1 MIKSMKKKQHHHIVK
16 KLLLTILCCCL
27 ACGTVASAETPY
39 KTYTVDGYGYVLETQ
54 SAYNPLS
61 AITKVGETSFV
72 TPVDMAISKEG
83 NLYIADSGAH
93 VILVS
98 NLEGEQVA
106 VIGEGILQTPTGVY
120 VTEDGTVYVADKDA
134 KKVFVFD
141 KAGNVV
147 AEYGKPDSPIYGN
160 NMDFKP
166 IKVVANK
173 TGTMYII
180 CEGNMNGIVQL
191 SPVEGGSFLGYFGTN
206 YTSLSPFQMLQ
217 RLILTDAQRAQML
230 SNIPSTPTNLHI
242 DESGLI
248 YTVTQ
253 GDKDMSLKKLN
264 IAGKNL
270 LDSDPYYADLPAAV
284 TTGNYNNIFVADSD
298 GYIYEYNEEG
308 ELLFMFGGRD
318 DGRQRI
324 GLCNK
329 VEAIAVDSADR
340 IYLLDSDKKQ
350 IHIFEPTEF
359 TNLLHESLYLF
370 SKGQY
375 TASKEPLSKVL
386 QMNSMF
392 DYANQA
398 MGRAYLQEENYTEAL
413 KYFKLAKNFDGYSDA
428 YWEVRN
434 IWIRNYL
441 FPVLAIIVILAA
453 AIHMYRNWKRKKQ
466 AGSMEQAGRKESV
479 LAAQLKYSLYFMR
492 HPLDGC
498 YGVKREGKA
507 SYLCAN
513 ILLAA
518 FILLSIIEKYFSG
531 FLVKTVREGR
541 YDLVTDIGSVLI
553 IFIGLTLCNYLV
565 VTINEGEAFFKELYC
580 AYAYCLTPFIVM
592 KPFVVI
598 ISNVLTYNEVFLITF
613 ANIIMWVWVVVLVL
627 LTIKEINNF
636 TVGETA
642 KAIALTA
649 FTVLIMALLI
659 SIIYV
664 LFKQVIDF
672 VITVVREVV
681 YRIGN

>member
-1 MIKSMKKKQHHHIVK
+1 MKKLRRIFAM
-16 KLLLTILCCCL
+16 LLCL
-27 ACGTVASAETPY
+27 VMMAGMTVSAETPY
-39 KTYTVDGYGYVLETQ
+39 KTYTIDGYGYVLETQ
-54 SAYNPLS
+54 SAYNPLA
-61 AITKVGETSFV
+61 AITKVGETAFV
-72 TPVDMAISKEG
+72 SPMDMAIGKEG
-83 NLYIADSGAH
+83 NLYIADAGAH
-93 VILVS
+93 VILICS
-98 NLEGEQVA
+98 REGEQVGS
-106 VIGEGILQTPTGVY
+106 IGEGILQTPTGVY

-141 KAGNVV
+141 AQGNVT

-160 NMDFKP
+160 SMDFKP
-166 IKVVANK
+166 TKVVANK

-191 SPVEGGSFLGYFGTN
+191 SPVESGSFLGYFGTN
-206 YTSLSPFQMLQ
+206 YTSLSPFQMIQ
-217 RLILTDAQRAQML
+217 RVILTDAQRAQML

-242 DESGLI
+242 DDTGLI

-253 GDKDMSLKKLN
+253 GDKDTSLKKLN

-284 TTGNYNNIFVADSD
+284 TTGNYNNILVADSD
-298 GYIYEYNEEG
+298 GYIYEYNEDG

-318 DGRQRI
+318 DGRQRV

-329 VEAIAVDSADR
+329 VEAIAVDEDDR

-375 TASKEPLSKVL
+375 TQSKEPLSKVL

-398 MGRAYLQEENYTEAL
+398 MGHAYLQEENYEQAL
-413 KYFKLAKNFDGYSDA
+413 KYFRLAKSFEGYSDA
-428 YWEVRN
+428 FWEVRN

-441 FPVLAIIVILAA
+441 VAAVLAIAAVIVLIRGGKSL
-453 AIHMYRNWKRKKQ
+453 YRKKYANRPTTQ
-466 AGSMEQAGRKESV
+466 TGEHILLG
-479 LAAQLKYSLYFMR
+479 QLRYSLYFMR
-492 HPLDGC
+492 HPMDGC
-498 YGVKREGKA
+498 YGVKKEGKN
-507 SYLCAN
+507 SWWCAN
-513 ILLAA
+513 ILLGT
-518 FILLSIIEKYFSG
+518 FILISILEKYCSG

-541 YDLVTDIGSVLI
+541 YDLITDIGKVLV
-553 IFIGLTLCNYLV
+553 IFIGLTACNYLV
-565 VTINEGEAFFKELYC
+565 VTINEGEGFFKDLYC
-580 AYAYCLTPFIVM
+580 AYAYCLTPYIVI
-592 KPFVVI
+592 KPFVI
-598 ISNVLTYNEVFLITF
+598 LLSNVLTYNEVFLITF
-613 ANIIMWVWVVVLVL
+613 ANIIVWTWVVILIL
-627 LTIKEINNF
+627 LTLKEINNF

-642 KAIALTA
+642 KALAITA
-649 FTVLIMALLI
+649 FTVLILTLLVC
-659 SIIYV
+659 IIYV
-664 LFKQVIDF
+664 LFSQVIDF

>member
-1 MIKSMKKKQHHHIVK
+1 MKKLRRIFAM
-16 KLLLTILCCCL
+16 LLCL
-27 ACGTVASAETPY
+27 VMMAGMTASAETPY

-54 SAYNPLS
+54 SAYNPLA
-61 AITKVGETSFV
+61 AITKVGETAFV
-72 TPVDMAISKEG
+72 SPMDMAIGKDG
-83 NLYIADSGAH
+83 NLYIADAGAH
-93 VILVS
+93 VILICS
-98 NLEGEQVA
+98 RDGEQVGS
-106 VIGEGILQTPTGVY
+106 IGEGILQTPTGVY

-141 KAGNVV
+141 AQGNVT

-160 NMDFKP
+160 SMDFKP
-166 IKVVANK
+166 TKVVANK

-180 CEGNMNGIVQL
+180 CEGKMNGIVQL

-206 YTSLSPFQMLQ
+206 YTSLSPFQMIQ
-217 RLILTDAQRAQML
+217 RVILTDAQRAQML

-242 DESGLI
+242 DDTGLI

-253 GDKDMSLKKLN
+253 GDKETSLKKLN

-284 TTGNYNNIFVADSD
+284 TTGNYNNILVADSD
-298 GYIYEYNEEG
+298 GYIYEYNEDG

-318 DGRQRI
+318 DGRQRV

-329 VEAIAVDSADR
+329 VEAIAVDEDDR

-375 TASKEPLSKVL
+375 TQSKEPLSKVL

-398 MGRAYLQEENYTEAL
+398 MGHAYLQEENYEQAL
-413 KYFKLAKNFDGYSDA
+413 KYFRLAKSFEGYSDA
-428 YWEVRN
+428 FWEVRN

-441 FPVLAIIVILAA
+441 VAAVLAIAAVIVLIRGGKSL
-453 AIHMYRNWKRKKQ
+453 YRKKYANRPTTQ
-466 AGSMEQAGRKESV
+466 TGEHILLG
-479 LAAQLKYSLYFMR
+479 QLRYSLYFMR
-492 HPLDGC
+492 HPMDGC
-498 YGVKREGKA
+498 YGVKKEGKN
-507 SYLCAN
+507 SWWCAN
-513 ILLAA
+513 ILLGT
-518 FILLSIIEKYFSG
+518 FILISILEKYCSG

-541 YDLVTDIGSVLI
+541 YDLITDIGKVLV
-553 IFIGLTLCNYLV
+553 IFIGLTACNYLV
-565 VTINEGEAFFKELYC
+565 VTIHEGEGFFKDLYC
-580 AYAYCLTPFIVM
+580 AYAYCLTPYIVI
-592 KPFVVI
+592 KPFVI
-598 ISNVLTYNEVFLITF
+598 LLSNVLTYNEVFLISF
-613 ANIIMWVWVVVLVL
+613 ANIIVWTWVVILIL
-627 LTIKEINNF
+627 LTLKEINNF

-642 KAIALTA
+642 KALAITA
-649 FTVLIMALLI
+649 FTVLILTLLVC
-659 SIIYV
+659 IIYV
-664 LFKQVIDF
+664 LFSQVIDF

>member
-1 MIKSMKKKQHHHIVK
+1 MKKLRRIFAM
-16 KLLLTILCCCL
+16 LLCL
-27 ACGTVASAETPY
+27 VMMAGMTASAETPY

-54 SAYNPLS
+54 SAYNPLA
-61 AITKVGETSFV
+61 AITKVGETAFV
-72 TPVDMAISKEG
+72 SPMDMAIGKDG
-83 NLYIADSGAH
+83 NLYIADAGAH
-93 VILVS
+93 VILICS
-98 NLEGEQVA
+98 RDGEQVGS
-106 VIGEGILQTPTGVY
+106 IGEGILQTPTGVY

-141 KAGNVV
+141 AQGNVT

-160 NMDFKP
+160 SMDFKP
-166 IKVVANK
+166 TKVVANK

-206 YTSLSPFQMLQ
+206 YTSLSPFQMIQ
-217 RLILTDAQRAQML
+217 RVILTDAQRAQML

-242 DESGLI
+242 DDTGLI

-253 GDKDMSLKKLN
+253 GDKETSLKKLN

-284 TTGNYNNIFVADSD
+284 TTGNYNNILVADSD
-298 GYIYEYNEEG
+298 GYIYEYNEDG

-318 DGRQRI
+318 DGRQRV

-329 VEAIAVDSADR
+329 VEAIAVDEDDR

-375 TASKEPLSKVL
+375 TQSKKPLSKVL

-398 MGRAYLQEENYTEAL
+398 MGHAYLQEENYEQAL
-413 KYFKLAKNFDGYSDA
+413 KYFRLAKSFEGYSDA
-428 YWEVRN
+428 FWEVRN

-441 FPVLAIIVILAA
+441 VAAVLAIAAVIVLIRGGKSL
-453 AIHMYRNWKRKKQ
+453 YRKKYANRPTTQ
-466 AGSMEQAGRKESV
+466 TGEHILLG
-479 LAAQLKYSLYFMR
+479 QLRYSLYFMR
-492 HPLDGC
+492 HPMDGC
-498 YGVKREGKA
+498 YGVKKEGKN
-507 SYLCAN
+507 SWWCAN
-513 ILLAA
+513 ILLGT
-518 FILLSIIEKYFSG
+518 FILISILEKYCSG

-541 YDLVTDIGSVLI
+541 YDLITDIGKVLV
-553 IFIGLTLCNYLV
+553 IFIGLTACNYLV
-565 VTINEGEAFFKELYC
+565 VTIHEGEGFFKDLYC
-580 AYAYCLTPFIVM
+580 AYAYCLTPYIVI
-592 KPFVVI
+592 KPFVI
-598 ISNVLTYNEVFLITF
+598 LLSNVLTYNEVFLISF
-613 ANIIMWVWVVVLVL
+613 ANIIVWTWVVILIL
-627 LTIKEINNF
+627 LTLKEINNF

-642 KAIALTA
+642 KALAITA
-649 FTVLIMALLI
+649 FTVLILTLLVC
-659 SIIYV
+659 IIYV
-664 LFKQVIDF
+664 LFSQVIDF

>member
-1 MIKSMKKKQHHHIVK
+1 MKKLRRIFAM
-16 KLLLTILCCCL
+16 LLCL
-27 ACGTVASAETPY
+27 VMMAGMTASAETPY

-54 SAYNPLS
+54 SAYNPLA
-61 AITKVGETSFV
+61 AITKVGETAFV
-72 TPVDMAISKEG
+72 SPMDMAIGKDG
-83 NLYIADSGAH
+83 NLYIADAGAH
-93 VILVS
+93 VILICS
-98 NLEGEQVA
+98 RDGEQVGS
-106 VIGEGILQTPTGVY
+106 IGEGILQTPTGVY

-141 KAGNVV
+141 AQGNVT

-160 NMDFKP
+160 SMDFKP
-166 IKVVANK
+166 TKVVANK

-206 YTSLSPFQMLQ
+206 YTSLSPFQMIQ
-217 RLILTDAQRAQML
+217 RVILTDAQRAQML

-242 DESGLI
+242 DDTGLI

-253 GDKDMSLKKLN
+253 GDKETSLKKLN

-284 TTGNYNNIFVADSD
+284 TTGNYNNILVTDSD
-298 GYIYEYNEEG
+298 GYIYEYNEDG

-318 DGRQRI
+318 DGRQRV

-329 VEAIAVDSADR
+329 VEAIAVDEDDR

-375 TASKEPLSKVL
+375 TQSKEPLSKVL

-398 MGRAYLQEENYTEAL
+398 MGHAYLQEENYEQAL
-413 KYFKLAKNFDGYSDA
+413 KYFRLAKSFEGYSDA
-428 YWEVRN
+428 FWEVRN

-441 FPVLAIIVILAA
+441 VAAVLAIAAVIVLIRGGKSL
-453 AIHMYRNWKRKKQ
+453 YRKKYANRPTTQ
-466 AGSMEQAGRKESV
+466 TGEHILLG
-479 LAAQLKYSLYFMR
+479 QLRYSLYFMR
-492 HPLDGC
+492 HPMDGC
-498 YGVKREGKA
+498 YGVKKEGKN
-507 SYLCAN
+507 SWWCAN
-513 ILLAA
+513 ILLGT
-518 FILLSIIEKYFSG
+518 FILISILEKYCSG

-541 YDLVTDIGSVLI
+541 YDLITDIGKVLV
-553 IFIGLTLCNYLV
+553 IFIGLTACNYLV
-565 VTINEGEAFFKELYC
+565 VTIHEGEGFFKDLYC
-580 AYAYCLTPFIVM
+580 AYAYCLTPYIVI
-592 KPFVVI
+592 KPFVI
-598 ISNVLTYNEVFLITF
+598 LLSNVLTYNEVFLISF
-613 ANIIMWVWVVVLVL
+613 ANIIVWTWVVILIL
-627 LTIKEINNF
+627 LTLKEINNF

-642 KAIALTA
+642 KALAITA
-649 FTVLIMALLI
+649 FTVLILTLLVC
-659 SIIYV
+659 IIYV
-664 LFKQVIDF
+664 LFSQVIDF

>member
-1 MIKSMKKKQHHHIVK
+1 MKKLRRIFAM
-16 KLLLTILCCCL
+16 LLCL
-27 ACGTVASAETPY
+27 VMMAGMTASAETPY

-54 SAYNPLS
+54 SAYNPLA
-61 AITKVGETSFV
+61 AITKVGETAFV
-72 TPVDMAISKEG
+72 SPMDMAIGKDG
-83 NLYIADSGAH
+83 NLYIADAGAH
-93 VILVS
+93 VILICS
-98 NLEGEQVA
+98 RDGEQVGS
-106 VIGEGILQTPTGVY
+106 IGEGILQTPTGVY

-141 KAGNVV
+141 AQGNVT

-160 NMDFKP
+160 SMDFKP
-166 IKVVANK
+166 TKVVANK

-206 YTSLSPFQMLQ
+206 YTSLSPFQMIQ
-217 RLILTDAQRAQML
+217 RVILTDAQRAQML

-242 DESGLI
+242 DDTGLI

-253 GDKDMSLKKLN
+253 GDKETSLKKLN

-284 TTGNYNNIFVADSD
+284 TTGNYNNILVADSD
-298 GYIYEYNEEG
+298 GYIYEYNEDG

-318 DGRQRI
+318 DGRQRV

-329 VEAIAVDSADR
+329 VEAIAVDEDDR

-375 TASKEPLSKVL
+375 TQSKEPLSKVL

-398 MGRAYLQEENYTEAL
+398 MGHAYLQEENYEQAL
-413 KYFKLAKNFDGYSDA
+413 KYFRLAKSFEGYSDA
-428 YWEVRN
+428 FWEVRN
-434 IWIRNYL
+434 IWVRNYL
-441 FPVLAIIVILAA
+441 VAAVLAIAAVIVLIRGGKSL
-453 AIHMYRNWKRKKQ
+453 YRKKYANRPTTQ
-466 AGSMEQAGRKESV
+466 TGEHILLG
-479 LAAQLKYSLYFMR
+479 QLRYSLYFMR
-492 HPLDGC
+492 HPMDGC
-498 YGVKREGKA
+498 YGVKKEGKN
-507 SYLCAN
+507 SWWCAN
-513 ILLAA
+513 ILLGT
-518 FILLSIIEKYFSG
+518 FILISILEKYCSG

-541 YDLVTDIGSVLI
+541 YDLITDIGKVLV
-553 IFIGLTLCNYLV
+553 IFIGLTACNYLV
-565 VTINEGEAFFKELYC
+565 VTIHEGEGFFKDLYC
-580 AYAYCLTPFIVM
+580 AYAYCLTPYIVI
-592 KPFVVI
+592 KPFVI
-598 ISNVLTYNEVFLITF
+598 LLSNVLTYNEVFLISF
-613 ANIIMWVWVVVLVL
+613 ANIIVWTWVVILIL
-627 LTIKEINNF
+627 LTLKEINNF
-636 TVGETA
+636 AVGETA
-642 KAIALTA
+642 KALAITA
-649 FTVLIMALLI
+649 FTVLILTLLVC
-659 SIIYV
+659 IIYV
-664 LFKQVIDF
+664 LFSQVIDF

>member
-1 MIKSMKKKQHHHIVK
+1 MKKLRRIFAM
-16 KLLLTILCCCL
+16 LLCL
-27 ACGTVASAETPY
+27 VMMAGMTASAETPY
-39 KTYTVDGYGYVLETQ
+39 KTYAVDGYGYVLETQ
-54 SAYNPLS
+54 SAYNPLA
-61 AITKVGETSFV
+61 AITKVGETAFV
-72 TPVDMAISKEG
+72 SPMDMAIGKDG
-83 NLYIADSGAH
+83 NLYIADAGAH
-93 VILVS
+93 VILICS
-98 NLEGEQVA
+98 RDGEQVGS
-106 VIGEGILQTPTGVY
+106 IGEGVLQTPTGVY
-120 VTEDGTVYVADKDA
+120 VTEDGTVYAADKDA

-141 KAGNVV
+141 AQGNVT

-160 NMDFKP
+160 SMDFKP
-166 IKVVANK
+166 TKVVANK

-206 YTSLSPFQMLQ
+206 YTSLSPFQMIQ
-217 RLILTDAQRAQML
+217 RVILTDAQRAQML

-242 DESGLI
+242 DDTGLI

-253 GDKDMSLKKLN
+253 GDKETSLKKLN

-284 TTGNYNNIFVADSD
+284 TTGNYNNILVADSD
-298 GYIYEYNEEG
+298 GYIYEYNEDG

-318 DGRQRI
+318 DGRQRV

-329 VEAIAVDSADR
+329 VEAIAVDEDDR

-375 TASKEPLSKVL
+375 TQSKEPLSKVL

-398 MGRAYLQEENYTEAL
+398 MGHAYLQEENYEQAL
-413 KYFKLAKNFDGYSDA
+413 KYFRLAKSFEGYSDA
-428 YWEVRN
+428 FWEVRN

-441 FPVLAIIVILAA
+441 VAAVLAIAAVIVLIRGGKSL
-453 AIHMYRNWKRKKQ
+453 YRKKYANRPTTQ
-466 AGSMEQAGRKESV
+466 TGEHILLG
-479 LAAQLKYSLYFMR
+479 QLRYSLYFMR
-492 HPLDGC
+492 HPMDGC
-498 YGVKREGKA
+498 YGVKKEGKN
-507 SYLCAN
+507 SWWCAN
-513 ILLAA
+513 ILLGT
-518 FILLSIIEKYFSG
+518 FILISILEKYCSG

-541 YDLVTDIGSVLI
+541 YDLITDIGKVLV
-553 IFIGLTLCNYLV
+553 IFIGLTACNYLV
-565 VTINEGEAFFKELYC
+565 VTIHEGEGFFKDLYC
-580 AYAYCLTPFIVM
+580 AYAYCLTPYIVI
-592 KPFVVI
+592 KPFVI
-598 ISNVLTYNEVFLITF
+598 LLSNVLTYNEVFLISF
-613 ANIIMWVWVVVLVL
+613 ANIIVWTWVVILIL
-627 LTIKEINNF
+627 LTLKEINNF

-642 KAIALTA
+642 KALAITA
-649 FTVLIMALLI
+649 FTVLILTLLVC
-659 SIIYV
+659 IIYV
-664 LFKQVIDF
+664 LFSQVIDF

>member
-1 MIKSMKKKQHHHIVK
+1 MKKLRRIFAM
-16 KLLLTILCCCL
+16 LLCL
-27 ACGTVASAETPY
+27 VMMAGMTASAETPY

-54 SAYNPLS
+54 SAYNPLA
-61 AITKVGETSFV
+61 AITKVGETAFV
-72 TPVDMAISKEG
+72 SPMDMAIGKDG
-83 NLYIADSGAH
+83 NLYIADAGAH
-93 VILVS
+93 VILICS
-98 NLEGEQVA
+98 RDGEQVGS
-106 VIGEGILQTPTGVY
+106 IGEGILQTPTGVY

-141 KAGNVV
+141 AQGNVT

-160 NMDFKP
+160 SMDFKP
-166 IKVVANK
+166 TKVVANK

-206 YTSLSPFQMLQ
+206 YTSLSPFQMIQ
-217 RLILTDAQRAQML
+217 RVILTDAQRAQML

-242 DESGLI
+242 DDTGLI

-253 GDKDMSLKKLN
+253 GDKETSLKKLN

-284 TTGNYNNIFVADSD
+284 TTGNYNNILVADSD
-298 GYIYEYNEEG
+298 GYIYEYNEDG

-318 DGRQRI
+318 DGRQRV

-329 VEAIAVDSADR
+329 VEAIAVDEDDR

-375 TASKEPLSKVL
+375 TQSKEPLSKVL

-398 MGRAYLQEENYTEAL
+398 MGHAYLQEENYEQAL
-413 KYFKLAKNFDGYSDA
+413 KYFRLAKSFEGYSDA
-428 YWEVRN
+428 FWEVRN

-441 FPVLAIIVILAA
+441 VAAVLAIAAVIVLIRGGKSL
-453 AIHMYRNWKRKKQ
+453 YRKKYANRPTTQ
-466 AGSMEQAGRKESV
+466 TGEHILLG
-479 LAAQLKYSLYFMR
+479 QLRYSLYFMR
-492 HPLDGC
+492 HPMDGC
-498 YGVKREGKA
+498 YGVKKEGKN
-507 SYLCAN
+507 SWWCAN
-513 ILLAA
+513 ILLGT
-518 FILLSIIEKYFSG
+518 FILISILEKYCSG

-541 YDLVTDIGSVLI
+541 YDLITDIGKVLV
-553 IFIGLTLCNYLV
+553 IFIGLTACNYLV
-565 VTINEGEAFFKELYC
+565 VTIHEGEGFFKDLYC
-580 AYAYCLTPFIVM
+580 AYAYCLAPYIVI
-592 KPFVVI
+592 KPFVI
-598 ISNVLTYNEVFLITF
+598 LLSNVLTYNEVFLISF
-613 ANIIMWVWVVVLVL
+613 ANIIVWTWVVILIL
-627 LTIKEINNF
+627 LTLKEINNF

-642 KAIALTA
+642 KALAITA
-649 FTVLIMALLI
+649 FTVLILTLLVC
-659 SIIYV
+659 IIYV
-664 LFKQVIDF
+664 LFSQVIDF

>member
-1 MIKSMKKKQHHHIVK
+1 MKKLRRIFAM
-16 KLLLTILCCCL
+16 LLCL
-27 ACGTVASAETPY
+27 VMMAGMTASAETPY

-54 SAYNPLS
+54 SAYNPLA
-61 AITKVGETSFV
+61 AITKVGETAFV
-72 TPVDMAISKEG
+72 SPMDMSIGKDG
-83 NLYIADSGAH
+83 NLYIADAGAH
-93 VILVS
+93 VILICS
-98 NLEGEQVA
+98 RDGEQVGS
-106 VIGEGILQTPTGVY
+106 IGEGVLQTPTGVY
-120 VTEDGTVYVADKDA
+120 VTEDGTVYAADKDA

-141 KAGNVV
+141 AQGNVT

-160 NMDFKP
+160 SMDFKP
-166 IKVVANK
+166 TKVVANK

-206 YTSLSPFQMLQ
+206 YTSLSPFQMIQ
-217 RLILTDAQRAQML
+217 RVILTDAQRAQML

-242 DESGLI
+242 DDTGLI

-253 GDKDMSLKKLN
+253 GDKETSLKKLN

-284 TTGNYNNIFVADSD
+284 TTGNYNNILVADSD
-298 GYIYEYNEEG
+298 GYIYEYNEDG

-318 DGRQRI
+318 DGRQRV

-329 VEAIAVDSADR
+329 VEAIAVDEDDR

-375 TASKEPLSKVL
+375 TQSKEPLSKVL

-398 MGRAYLQEENYTEAL
+398 MGHAYLQEENYEQAL
-413 KYFKLAKNFDGYSDA
+413 KYFRLAKSFEGYSDA
-428 YWEVRN
+428 FWEVRN

-441 FPVLAIIVILAA
+441 VAAVLAIAAVIVLIRGGKSL
-453 AIHMYRNWKRKKQ
+453 YRKKYANRPTTQ
-466 AGSMEQAGRKESV
+466 TGEHILLG
-479 LAAQLKYSLYFMR
+479 QLRYSLYFMR
-492 HPLDGC
+492 HPMDGC
-498 YGVKREGKA
+498 YGVKKEGKN
-507 SYLCAN
+507 SWWCAN
-513 ILLAA
+513 ILLGT
-518 FILLSIIEKYFSG
+518 FILISILEKYCSG

-541 YDLVTDIGSVLI
+541 YDLITDIGKVLV
-553 IFIGLTLCNYLV
+553 IFIGLTACNYLV
-565 VTINEGEAFFKELYC
+565 VTIHEGEGFFKDLYC
-580 AYAYCLTPFIVM
+580 AYAYCLTPYIVI
-592 KPFVVI
+592 KPFVI
-598 ISNVLTYNEVFLITF
+598 LLSNVLTYNEVFLISF
-613 ANIIMWVWVVVLVL
+613 ANIIVWTWVVILIL
-627 LTIKEINNF
+627 LTLKEINNF

-642 KAIALTA
+642 KALAITA
-649 FTVLIMALLI
+649 FTVLILTLLVC
-659 SIIYV
+659 IIYV
-664 LFKQVIDF
+664 LFSQVIDF

>member
-1 MIKSMKKKQHHHIVK
+1 MKKLRRIFAM
-16 KLLLTILCCCL
+16 LLCL
-27 ACGTVASAETPY
+27 VMMAGMTASAETPY

-54 SAYNPLS
+54 SAYNPLA
-61 AITKVGETSFV
+61 AITKVGETAFV
-72 TPVDMAISKEG
+72 SPMDMAIGKDG
-83 NLYIADSGAH
+83 NLYIADAGAH
-93 VILVS
+93 VILICS
-98 NLEGEQVA
+98 RDGEQVGS
-106 VIGEGILQTPTGVY
+106 IGEGVLQTPTGVY
-120 VTEDGTVYVADKDA
+120 VTEDGTVYAADKDA

-141 KAGNVV
+141 AQGNVT

-160 NMDFKP
+160 SMDFKP
-166 IKVVANK
+166 TKVVANK

-206 YTSLSPFQMLQ
+206 YTSLSPFQMIQ
-217 RLILTDAQRAQML
+217 RVILTDAQRAQML

-242 DESGLI
+242 DDTGLI

-253 GDKDMSLKKLN
+253 GDKDTSLKKLN

-284 TTGNYNNIFVADSD
+284 TTGNYNNILVADSD
-298 GYIYEYNEEG
+298 GYIYEYNEDG

-318 DGRQRI
+318 DGRQRV

-329 VEAIAVDSADR
+329 VEAIAVDEDDR

-375 TASKEPLSKVL
+375 TQSKEPLSKVL

-398 MGRAYLQEENYTEAL
+398 MGHAYLQEENYEQAL
-413 KYFKLAKNFDGYSDA
+413 KYFRLAKSFEGYSDA
-428 YWEVRN
+428 FWEVRN

-441 FPVLAIIVILAA
+441 VAAVLAIAAVIVLIRGGKSL
-453 AIHMYRNWKRKKQ
+453 YRKKYANRPTTQ
-466 AGSMEQAGRKESV
+466 TGEHILLG
-479 LAAQLKYSLYFMR
+479 QLRYSLYFMR
-492 HPLDGC
+492 HPMDGC
-498 YGVKREGKA
+498 YGVKKEGKN
-507 SYLCAN
+507 SWWCAN
-513 ILLAA
+513 ILLGT
-518 FILLSIIEKYFSG
+518 FILISILEKYCSG

-541 YDLVTDIGSVLI
+541 YDLITDIGKVLV
-553 IFIGLTLCNYLV
+553 IFIGLTACNYLV
-565 VTINEGEAFFKELYC
+565 VTIHEGEGFFKDLYC
-580 AYAYCLTPFIVM
+580 AYAYCLTPYIVI
-592 KPFVVI
+592 KPFVI
-598 ISNVLTYNEVFLITF
+598 LLSNVLTYNEVFLISF
-613 ANIIMWVWVVVLVL
+613 ANIIVWTWVVILIL
-627 LTIKEINNF
+627 LTLKEINNF

-642 KAIALTA
+642 KALAITA
-649 FTVLIMALLI
+649 FTVLILTLLVC
-659 SIIYV
+659 IIYV
-664 LFKQVIDF
+664 LFSQVIDF

>member
-1 MIKSMKKKQHHHIVK
+1 MKKLRRIFAM
-16 KLLLTILCCCL
+16 LLCL
-27 ACGTVASAETPY
+27 VMMAGMTASAETPY

-54 SAYNPLS
+54 SAYNPLA
-61 AITKVGETSFV
+61 AITKVGDTAFV
-72 TPVDMAISKEG
+72 SPMDMAIGKDG
-83 NLYIADSGAH
+83 NLYIADAGAH
-93 VILVS
+93 VILICS
-98 NLEGEQVA
+98 RDGEQVGS
-106 VIGEGILQTPTGVY
+106 IGEGVLQTPTGVY

-141 KAGNVV
+141 AQGNVT

-160 NMDFKP
+160 SMDFKP
-166 IKVVANK
+166 TKVVANK

-206 YTSLSPFQMLQ
+206 YTSLSPFQMIQ
-217 RLILTDAQRAQML
+217 RVILTDAQRAQML

-242 DESGLI
+242 DDTGLI

-253 GDKDMSLKKLN
+253 GDKETSLKKLN

-284 TTGNYNNIFVADSD
+284 TTGNYNNILVADSD
-298 GYIYEYNEEG
+298 GYIYEYNEDG

-318 DGRQRI
+318 DGRQRV

-329 VEAIAVDSADR
+329 VEAIAVDEDDR

-359 TNLLHESLYLF
+359 TNLLHESLHLF

-375 TASKEPLSKVL
+375 TQSKEPLSKVL

-398 MGRAYLQEENYTEAL
+398 MGHAYLQEENYEQAL
-413 KYFKLAKNFDGYSDA
+413 KYFRLAKSFEGYSDA
-428 YWEVRN
+428 FWEVRN

-441 FPVLAIIVILAA
+441 VAAVLAIAAVIVLIRGGKSL
-453 AIHMYRNWKRKKQ
+453 YRKKYANRPTTQ
-466 AGSMEQAGRKESV
+466 TGEHILLG
-479 LAAQLKYSLYFMR
+479 QLRYSLYFMR
-492 HPLDGC
+492 HPMDGC
-498 YGVKREGKA
+498 YGVKKEGKN
-507 SYLCAN
+507 SWWCAN
-513 ILLAA
+513 ILLGT
-518 FILLSIIEKYFSG
+518 FILFSILEKYCSG

-541 YDLVTDIGSVLI
+541 YDLITDIGKVLV
-553 IFIGLTLCNYLV
+553 IFIGLTACNYLV
-565 VTINEGEAFFKELYC
+565 VTIHEGEGFFKDLYC
-580 AYAYCLTPFIVM
+580 AYAYCLTPYIVI
-592 KPFVVI
+592 KPFVI
-598 ISNVLTYNEVFLITF
+598 LLSNVLTYNEVFLISF
-613 ANIIMWVWVVVLVL
+613 ANIIVWTWVVILIL
-627 LTIKEINNF
+627 LTLKEINNF

-642 KAIALTA
+642 KALAITA
-649 FTVLIMALLI
+649 FTVLILTLLVC
-659 SIIYV
+659 IIYV
-664 LFKQVIDF
+664 LFSQVIDF

>member
-1 MIKSMKKKQHHHIVK
+1 MKKLRRIFAM
-16 KLLLTILCCCL
+16 LLCL
-27 ACGTVASAETPY
+27 VMMAGMTASAETPY

-54 SAYNPLS
+54 SAYNPLA
-61 AITKVGETSFV
+61 AITKVGETAFV
-72 TPVDMAISKEG
+72 SPMDMAIGKEG
-83 NLYIADSGAH
+83 NLYIADAGAH
-93 VILVS
+93 VILICS
-98 NLEGEQVA
+98 RDGEQVGS
-106 VIGEGILQTPTGVY
+106 IGEGVLQTPTGVY

-141 KAGNVV
+141 AQGNVT

-160 NMDFKP
+160 SMDFKP
-166 IKVVANK
+166 TKVVANK

-206 YTSLSPFQMLQ
+206 YTSLSPFQMIQ
-217 RLILTDAQRAQML
+217 RVILTDAQRAQML

-242 DESGLI
+242 DDTGLI

-253 GDKDMSLKKLN
+253 GDKETSLKKLN

-284 TTGNYNNIFVADSD
+284 TTGNYNNILVADSD
-298 GYIYEYNEEG
+298 GYIYEYNEDG

-318 DGRQRI
+318 DGRQRV

-329 VEAIAVDSADR
+329 VEAIAVDEDDR

-375 TASKEPLSKVL
+375 TQSKEPLSKVL

-398 MGRAYLQEENYTEAL
+398 MGHAYLQEENYEQAL
-413 KYFKLAKNFDGYSDA
+413 KYFRLAKSFEGYSDA
-428 YWEVRN
+428 FWEVRN

-441 FPVLAIIVILAA
+441 VAAVLAIAAVIVLIRGGKSLYRKQYANRPTTQTGEHILL
-453 AIHMYRNWKRKKQ
+453 
-466 AGSMEQAGRKESV
+466 G
-479 LAAQLKYSLYFMR
+479 QLRYSLYFMR
-492 HPLDGC
+492 HPMDGC
-498 YGVKREGKA
+498 YGVKKEGKN
-507 SYLCAN
+507 SWWCAN
-513 ILLAA
+513 ILLGT
-518 FILLSIIEKYFSG
+518 FILFSILEKYCSG

-541 YDLVTDIGSVLI
+541 YDLITDIGKVLV
-553 IFIGLTLCNYLV
+553 IFIGLTACNYLV
-565 VTINEGEAFFKELYC
+565 VTIHEGEGFFKDLYC
-580 AYAYCLTPFIVM
+580 AYAYCLTPYIVI
-592 KPFVVI
+592 KPFVI
-598 ISNVLTYNEVFLITF
+598 LLSNVLTYNEVFLISF
-613 ANIIMWVWVVVLVL
+613 ANIIVWTWVVILIL
-627 LTIKEINNF
+627 LTLKEINNF

-642 KAIALTA
+642 KALAITA
-649 FTVLIMALLI
+649 FTVLILTLLVC
-659 SIIYV
+659 IIYV
-664 LFKQVIDF
+664 LFSQVIDF

>member
-1 MIKSMKKKQHHHIVK
+1 MR
-16 KLLLTILCCCL
+16 KLRRIFAMLLCL
-27 ACGTVASAETPY
+27 VMMAGMTASAETPY

-54 SAYNPLS
+54 SAYNPLA
-61 AITKVGETSFV
+61 AITKVGETAFV
-72 TPVDMAISKEG
+72 SPMDMAIGKDG
-83 NLYIADSGAH
+83 NLYIADAGAH
-93 VILVS
+93 VILICS
-98 NLEGEQVA
+98 RDGEQVGS
-106 VIGEGILQTPTGVY
+106 IGEGILQTPTGVY

-141 KAGNVV
+141 AQGNVT

-160 NMDFKP
+160 SMDFKP
-166 IKVVANK
+166 TKVVANK

-206 YTSLSPFQMLQ
+206 YTSLSPFQMIQ
-217 RLILTDAQRAQML
+217 RVILTDAQRAQML

-242 DESGLI
+242 DDTGLI

-253 GDKDMSLKKLN
+253 GDKETSLKKLN

-284 TTGNYNNIFVADSD
+284 TTGNYNNILVADSD
-298 GYIYEYNEEG
+298 GYIYEYNEDG

-318 DGRQRI
+318 DGRQRV

-329 VEAIAVDSADR
+329 VEAIAVDEDDR

-375 TASKEPLSKVL
+375 TQSKEPLSKVL

-398 MGRAYLQEENYTEAL
+398 MGHAYLQEENYEQAL
-413 KYFKLAKNFDGYSDA
+413 KYFRLAKSFEGYSDA
-428 YWEVRN
+428 FWEVRN

-441 FPVLAIIVILAA
+441 VAAVLAIAAVIVLIRGGKSL
-453 AIHMYRNWKRKKQ
+453 YRKKYANRPTTQ
-466 AGSMEQAGRKESV
+466 TGEHILLG
-479 LAAQLKYSLYFMR
+479 QLRYSLYFMR
-492 HPLDGC
+492 HPMDGC
-498 YGVKREGKA
+498 YGVKKEGKN
-507 SYLCAN
+507 SWWCAN
-513 ILLAA
+513 ILLGT
-518 FILLSIIEKYFSG
+518 FILISILEKYCSG

-541 YDLVTDIGSVLI
+541 YDLITDIGKVLV
-553 IFIGLTLCNYLV
+553 IFIGLTACNYLV
-565 VTINEGEAFFKELYC
+565 VTIHEGEGFFKDLYC
-580 AYAYCLTPFIVM
+580 AYAYCLTPYIVI
-592 KPFVVI
+592 KPFVI
-598 ISNVLTYNEVFLITF
+598 LLSNVLTYNEVFLISF
-613 ANIIMWVWVVVLVL
+613 ANIIVWTWVVILIL
-627 LTIKEINNF
+627 LTLKEINNF

-642 KAIALTA
+642 KALAITA
-649 FTVLIMALLI
+649 FTVLILTLLVC
-659 SIIYV
+659 IIYV
-664 LFKQVIDF
+664 LFSQVIDF

>member
-1 MIKSMKKKQHHHIVK
+1 MKKLRRIFAM
-16 KLLLTILCCCL
+16 LLCL
-27 ACGTVASAETPY
+27 VMMAGMTASAETPY

-54 SAYNPLS
+54 SAYNPLA
-61 AITKVGETSFV
+61 AITKVGETAFV
-72 TPVDMAISKEG
+72 SPMDMAIGKDG
-83 NLYIADSGAH
+83 NLYIADAGAH
-93 VILVS
+93 VILICS
-98 NLEGEQVA
+98 RDGEQVGS
-106 VIGEGILQTPTGVY
+106 IGEGILQTPTGVY

-141 KAGNVV
+141 AQGNVT

-160 NMDFKP
+160 SMDFKP
-166 IKVVANK
+166 TKVVANK

-206 YTSLSPFQMLQ
+206 YTSLSPFQMIQ
-217 RLILTDAQRAQML
+217 RVILTDAQRAQML

-242 DESGLI
+242 DDTGLI

-253 GDKDMSLKKLN
+253 GDKETSLKKLN

-284 TTGNYNNIFVADSD
+284 TTGNYNNILVADSD
-298 GYIYEYNEEG
+298 GYIYEYNEDG

-318 DGRQRI
+318 DGRQRV

-329 VEAIAVDSADR
+329 VEAIAVDEDDR

-375 TASKEPLSKVL
+375 TQSKEPLSKVL

-398 MGRAYLQEENYTEAL
+398 MGHAYLQEENYEQAL
-413 KYFKLAKNFDGYSDA
+413 KYFRLAKSFEGYSDA
-428 YWEVRN
+428 FWEVRN

-441 FPVLAIIVILAA
+441 VAAVLAIAAVIVLIRGGKSL
-453 AIHMYRNWKRKKQ
+453 YRKKYANRPTTQ
-466 AGSMEQAGRKESV
+466 TGEHILLG
-479 LAAQLKYSLYFMR
+479 QLRYSLYFMR
-492 HPLDGC
+492 HPMDGC
-498 YGVKREGKA
+498 YGVKKEGKN
-507 SYLCAN
+507 SWWCAN
-513 ILLAA
+513 ILLGT
-518 FILLSIIEKYFSG
+518 FILFSILEKYCSG

-541 YDLVTDIGSVLI
+541 YDLITDIGKVLV
-553 IFIGLTLCNYLV
+553 IFIGLTACNYLV
-565 VTINEGEAFFKELYC
+565 VTIHEGEGFFKDLYC
-580 AYAYCLTPFIVM
+580 AYAYCLTPYIVI
-592 KPFVVI
+592 KPFVI
-598 ISNVLTYNEVFLITF
+598 LLSNVLTYNEVFLISF
-613 ANIIMWVWVVVLVL
+613 ANIIVWTWVVILIL
-627 LTIKEINNF
+627 LTLKEINNF

-642 KAIALTA
+642 KALAITA
-649 FTVLIMALLI
+649 FTVLILTLLVC
-659 SIIYV
+659 IIYV
-664 LFKQVIDF
+664 LFSQVIDF

>member
-1 MIKSMKKKQHHHIVK
+1 MKKLRRIFAM
-16 KLLLTILCCCL
+16 LLCL
-27 ACGTVASAETPY
+27 VMMAGMTASAETPY

-54 SAYNPLS
+54 SAYNPLA
-61 AITKVGETSFV
+61 AITKVGETAFV
-72 TPVDMAISKEG
+72 SPMDMAIGKDG
-83 NLYIADSGAH
+83 NLYIADAGAH
-93 VILVS
+93 VILICS
-98 NLEGEQVA
+98 RDGEQVGS
-106 VIGEGILQTPTGVY
+106 IGEGILQTPTGVY

-141 KAGNVV
+141 AQGNVT
-147 AEYGKPDSPIYGN
+147 AEYGKHDSPIYGN
-160 NMDFKP
+160 SMDFKP
-166 IKVVANK
+166 TKVVANK

-206 YTSLSPFQMLQ
+206 YTSLSPFQMIQ
-217 RLILTDAQRAQML
+217 RVILTDAQRAQML

-242 DESGLI
+242 DDTGLI

-253 GDKDMSLKKLN
+253 GDKETSLKKLN

-284 TTGNYNNIFVADSD
+284 TTGNYNNILVADSD
-298 GYIYEYNEEG
+298 GYIYEYNEDG

-318 DGRQRI
+318 DGRQRV

-329 VEAIAVDSADR
+329 VEAIAVDEDDR

-375 TASKEPLSKVL
+375 TQSKEPLSKVL

-398 MGRAYLQEENYTEAL
+398 MGHAYLQEENYEQAL
-413 KYFKLAKNFDGYSDA
+413 KYFRLAKSFEGYSDA
-428 YWEVRN
+428 FWEVRN

-441 FPVLAIIVILAA
+441 VAAVLAIAAVIVLIRGGKSL
-453 AIHMYRNWKRKKQ
+453 YRKKYANRPTTQ
-466 AGSMEQAGRKESV
+466 TGEHILLG
-479 LAAQLKYSLYFMR
+479 QLRYSLYFMR
-492 HPLDGC
+492 HPMDGC
-498 YGVKREGKA
+498 YGVKKEGKN
-507 SYLCAN
+507 SWWCAN
-513 ILLAA
+513 ILLGT
-518 FILLSIIEKYFSG
+518 FILISILEKYCSG

-541 YDLVTDIGSVLI
+541 YDLITDIGKVLV
-553 IFIGLTLCNYLV
+553 IFIGLTACNYLV
-565 VTINEGEAFFKELYC
+565 VTIHEGEGFFKDLYC
-580 AYAYCLTPFIVM
+580 AYAYCLTPYIVI
-592 KPFVVI
+592 KPFVI
-598 ISNVLTYNEVFLITF
+598 LLSNVLTYNEVFLISF
-613 ANIIMWVWVVVLVL
+613 ANIIVWTWVVILIL
-627 LTIKEINNF
+627 LTLKEINNF

-642 KAIALTA
+642 KALAITA
-649 FTVLIMALLI
+649 FTVLILTLLVC
-659 SIIYV
+659 IIYV
-664 LFKQVIDF
+664 LFSQVIDF

>member
-1 MIKSMKKKQHHHIVK
+1 MKKLRRIFAM
-16 KLLLTILCCCL
+16 LLCL
-27 ACGTVASAETPY
+27 VMMAGMTASAETPY

-54 SAYNPLS
+54 SAYNPLA
-61 AITKVGETSFV
+61 AITKVGETAFV
-72 TPVDMAISKEG
+72 SPMDMAIGKDG
-83 NLYIADSGAH
+83 NLYIADAGAH
-93 VILVS
+93 VILICS
-98 NLEGEQVA
+98 RDGEQVGS
-106 VIGEGILQTPTGVY
+106 IGEGVLQTPTGVY
-120 VTEDGTVYVADKDA
+120 VTEDGTVYAADKDA

-141 KAGNVV
+141 AQGNVT

-160 NMDFKP
+160 SMDFKP
-166 IKVVANK
+166 TKVVANK

-206 YTSLSPFQMLQ
+206 YTSLSPFQMIQ
-217 RLILTDAQRAQML
+217 RVILTDAQRAQML

-242 DESGLI
+242 DDTGLI

-253 GDKDMSLKKLN
+253 GDKETSLKKLN

-284 TTGNYNNIFVADSD
+284 TTGNYNNILVADSD
-298 GYIYEYNEEG
+298 GYIYEYNEDG

-318 DGRQRI
+318 DGRQRV

-329 VEAIAVDSADR
+329 VEAIAVDEDDR

-375 TASKEPLSKVL
+375 TQSKEPLSKVL

-398 MGRAYLQEENYTEAL
+398 MGHAYLQEENYEQAL
-413 KYFKLAKNFDGYSDA
+413 KYFRLAKSFEGYSDA
-428 YWEVRN
+428 FWEVRN

-441 FPVLAIIVILAA
+441 VAAVLAIAAVIVLIRGGKSL
-453 AIHMYRNWKRKKQ
+453 YRKKYANRPTTQ
-466 AGSMEQAGRKESV
+466 TGEHILLG
-479 LAAQLKYSLYFMR
+479 QLRYSLYFMR
-492 HPLDGC
+492 HPMDGC
-498 YGVKREGKA
+498 YGVKKEGKN
-507 SYLCAN
+507 SWWCAN
-513 ILLAA
+513 ILLGT
-518 FILLSIIEKYFSG
+518 FILISILEKYCSG

-541 YDLVTDIGSVLI
+541 YDLITDIGKVLV
-553 IFIGLTLCNYLV
+553 IFIGLTACNYLV
-565 VTINEGEAFFKELYC
+565 VTIHEGEGFFKDLYC
-580 AYAYCLTPFIVM
+580 AYAYCLTPYIVI
-592 KPFVVI
+592 KPFAI
-598 ISNVLTYNEVFLITF
+598 LLSNVLTYNEVFLISF
-613 ANIIMWVWVVVLVL
+613 ANIIVWTWVVILIL
-627 LTIKEINNF
+627 LTLKEINNF

-642 KAIALTA
+642 KALAITA
-649 FTVLIMALLI
+649 FTVLILTLLVC
-659 SIIYV
+659 IIYV
-664 LFKQVIDF
+664 LFSQVIDF

>member
-1 MIKSMKKKQHHHIVK
+1 MKKLRRNFAM
-16 KLLLTILCCCL
+16 LLCL
-27 ACGTVASAETPY
+27 VMMAGMTASTETPY

-54 SAYNPLS
+54 SAYNPLA
-61 AITKVGETSFV
+61 AITKVGETAFV
-72 TPVDMAISKEG
+72 SPMDMAIGKDG
-83 NLYIADSGAH
+83 NLYIADAGAH
-93 VILVS
+93 VILICS
-98 NLEGEQVA
+98 RDGEQVGS
-106 VIGEGILQTPTGVY
+106 IGEGVLQTPTGVY

-141 KAGNVV
+141 AQGNVT

-160 NMDFKP
+160 SMDFKP
-166 IKVVANK
+166 TKVVANK

-206 YTSLSPFQMLQ
+206 YTSLSPFQMIQ
-217 RLILTDAQRAQML
+217 RVILTDAQRAQML

-242 DESGLI
+242 DDTGLI

-253 GDKDMSLKKLN
+253 GDKETSLKKLN

-284 TTGNYNNIFVADSD
+284 TTGNYNNILVADSD
-298 GYIYEYNEEG
+298 GYIYEYNEDG

-318 DGRQRI
+318 DGRQRV

-329 VEAIAVDSADR
+329 VEAIAVDEDDR
-340 IYLLDSDKKQ
+340 LYLLDSDKKQ

-375 TASKEPLSKVL
+375 TQSKEPLSKVL

-398 MGRAYLQEENYTEAL
+398 MGHAYLQEENYEQAM
-413 KYFKLAKNFDGYSDA
+413 KYFRLAKSFEGYSDA
-428 YWEVRN
+428 FWEVRN

-441 FPVLAIIVILAA
+441 VAAVLAIAAVIVLIRGGKSL
-453 AIHMYRNWKRKKQ
+453 YRKKYANRPTTQ
-466 AGSMEQAGRKESV
+466 TGEHILLG
-479 LAAQLKYSLYFMR
+479 QLRYSLYFMR
-492 HPLDGC
+492 HPMDGC
-498 YGVKREGKA
+498 YGVKKEGKN
-507 SYLCAN
+507 SWWCAN
-513 ILLAA
+513 ILLGT
-518 FILLSIIEKYFSG
+518 FILLSILEKYCSG

-541 YDLVTDIGSVLI
+541 YDLITDIGKVLV
-553 IFIGLTLCNYLV
+553 IFIGLTACNYLV
-565 VTINEGEAFFKELYC
+565 VTIHEGEGFFKDLYC
-580 AYAYCLTPFIVM
+580 AYAYCLTPYIVI
-592 KPFVVI
+592 KPFVI
-598 ISNVLTYNEVFLITF
+598 LLSNVLTYNEVFLISF
-613 ANIIMWVWVVVLVL
+613 ANIIVWTWVVILIL
-627 LTIKEINNF
+627 LTLKEINNF

-642 KAIALTA
+642 KALAITA
-649 FTVLIMALLI
+649 FTVLILTLLVC
-659 SIIYV
+659 IIYV
-664 LFKQVIDF
+664 LFSQVIDF

>member
-1 MIKSMKKKQHHHIVK
+1 MKKLRRIFAM
-16 KLLLTILCCCL
+16 LLCL
-27 ACGTVASAETPY
+27 VMMAGMTASAETPY

-54 SAYNPLS
+54 SAYNTLA
-61 AITKVGETSFV
+61 AITKVGETAFV
-72 TPVDMAISKEG
+72 SPMDMAIGKDG
-83 NLYIADSGAH
+83 NLYIADAGAH
-93 VILVS
+93 VILICS
-98 NLEGEQVA
+98 RDGEQVGT
-106 VIGEGILQTPTGVY
+106 IGEGILQTPTGVY

-141 KAGNVV
+141 AQGNVT

-160 NMDFKP
+160 GMDFKP
-166 IKVVANK
+166 TKVVANK

-206 YTSLSPFQMLQ
+206 YTSLSPFQMIQ
-217 RLILTDAQRAQML
+217 RVILTDAQRAQML

-242 DESGLI
+242 DDTGLI

-253 GDKDMSLKKLN
+253 GDKETSLKKLN

-284 TTGNYNNIFVADSD
+284 TTGNYNNILVADSD
-298 GYIYEYNEEG
+298 GYIYEYNEDG

-318 DGRQRI
+318 DGRQRV

-329 VEAIAVDSADR
+329 VEAIAVDEDDR

-375 TASKEPLSKVL
+375 TQSKEPLSKVL

-398 MGRAYLQEENYTEAL
+398 MGHAYLQEENYEQAL
-413 KYFKLAKNFDGYSDA
+413 KYFRLAKSFEGYSDA
-428 YWEVRN
+428 FWEVRN

-441 FPVLAIIVILAA
+441 VAAVLAIAAVIVLIRGGKSL
-453 AIHMYRNWKRKKQ
+453 YRKKYANRPTTQ
-466 AGSMEQAGRKESV
+466 TGEHILLG
-479 LAAQLKYSLYFMR
+479 QLRYSLYFMR
-492 HPLDGC
+492 HPMDGC
-498 YGVKREGKA
+498 YGVKKEGKN
-507 SYLCAN
+507 SWWCAN
-513 ILLAA
+513 ILLGT
-518 FILLSIIEKYFSG
+518 FILISILEKYCSG

-541 YDLVTDIGSVLI
+541 YDLITDIGKVLV
-553 IFIGLTLCNYLV
+553 IFIGLTACNYLV
-565 VTINEGEAFFKELYC
+565 VTIHEGEGFFKDLYC
-580 AYAYCLTPFIVM
+580 AYAYCLTPYIVI
-592 KPFVVI
+592 KPFVI
-598 ISNVLTYNEVFLITF
+598 LLSNVLTYNEVFLISF
-613 ANIIMWVWVVVLVL
+613 ANIIVWTWVVILIL
-627 LTIKEINNF
+627 LTLKEINNF

-642 KAIALTA
+642 KALAITA
-649 FTVLIMALLI
+649 FTVLILTLLVC
-659 SIIYV
+659 IIYV
-664 LFKQVIDF
+664 LFSQVIDF

>member
-1 MIKSMKKKQHHHIVK
+1 MKKLRRIFVM
-16 KLLLTILCCCL
+16 LLCL
-27 ACGTVASAETPY
+27 VMMAGMTASAETPY

-54 SAYNPLS
+54 SAYNPLA
-61 AITKVGETSFV
+61 AITKVGETAFV
-72 TPVDMAISKEG
+72 SPMDMAIGKDG
-83 NLYIADSGAH
+83 NLYIADAGAH
-93 VILVS
+93 VILICS
-98 NLEGEQVA
+98 RDGEQVGS
-106 VIGEGILQTPTGVY
+106 IGEGILQTPTGVY

-141 KAGNVV
+141 AQGNVT

-160 NMDFKP
+160 SMDFKP
-166 IKVVANK
+166 TKVVANK

-206 YTSLSPFQMLQ
+206 YTSLSPFQMIQ
-217 RLILTDAQRAQML
+217 RVILTDAQRAQML

-242 DESGLI
+242 DDTGLI

-253 GDKDMSLKKLN
+253 GDKDTSLKKLN

-284 TTGNYNNIFVADSD
+284 TTGNYNNILVADSD
-298 GYIYEYNEEG
+298 GYIYEYNEDG

-318 DGRQRI
+318 DGRQRV

-329 VEAIAVDSADR
+329 VEAIAVDEDDR

-375 TASKEPLSKVL
+375 TQSKEPLSKVL

-398 MGRAYLQEENYTEAL
+398 MGHAYLQEENYEQAL
-413 KYFKLAKNFDGYSDA
+413 KYFRLAKSFEGYSDA
-428 YWEVRN
+428 FWEVRN

-441 FPVLAIIVILAA
+441 VAAVLAIAAVIVLIRGGKPL
-453 AIHMYRNWKRKKQ
+453 YRKKYANRPTTQ
-466 AGSMEQAGRKESV
+466 TGEHILLG
-479 LAAQLKYSLYFMR
+479 QLRYSLYFMR
-492 HPLDGC
+492 HPMDGC
-498 YGVKREGKA
+498 YGVKKEGKN
-507 SYLCAN
+507 SWWCAN
-513 ILLAA
+513 ILLGT
-518 FILLSIIEKYFSG
+518 FILISILEKYCSG

-541 YDLVTDIGSVLI
+541 YDLITDIGKVLV
-553 IFIGLTLCNYLV
+553 IFIGLTACNYLV
-565 VTINEGEAFFKELYC
+565 VTIHEGEGFFKDLYC
-580 AYAYCLTPFIVM
+580 AYAYCLTPYIVI
-592 KPFVVI
+592 KPFVI
-598 ISNVLTYNEVFLITF
+598 LLSNVLTYNEVFLISF
-613 ANIIMWVWVVVLVL
+613 ANIIVWTWVVILIL
-627 LTIKEINNF
+627 LTLKEINNF

-642 KAIALTA
+642 KALAITA
-649 FTVLIMALLI
+649 FTVLILTLLVC
-659 SIIYV
+659 IIYV
-664 LFKQVIDF
+664 LFSQVIDF

>member
-1 MIKSMKKKQHHHIVK
+1 M
-16 KLLLTILCCCL
+16 LLCL
-27 ACGTVASAETPY
+27 VMMAGMTASAETPY

-54 SAYNPLS
+54 SAYNPLA
-61 AITKVGETSFV
+61 AITKVGETAFV
-72 TPVDMAISKEG
+72 SPMDMAIGKDG
-83 NLYIADSGAH
+83 NLYIADAGAH
-93 VILVS
+93 VILICS
-98 NLEGEQVA
+98 RDGEQVGS
-106 VIGEGILQTPTGVY
+106 IGEGVLQTPTGVY
-120 VTEDGTVYVADKDA
+120 VTEDGTVYAADKDA

-141 KAGNVV
+141 AQGNVT

-160 NMDFKP
+160 SMDFKP
-166 IKVVANK
+166 TKVVANK

-206 YTSLSPFQMLQ
+206 YTSLSPFQMIQ
-217 RLILTDAQRAQML
+217 RVILTDAQRAQML

-242 DESGLI
+242 DDTGLI

-253 GDKDMSLKKLN
+253 GDKETSLKKLN

-284 TTGNYNNIFVADSD
+284 TTGNYNNILVADSD
-298 GYIYEYNEEG
+298 GYIYEYNEDG

-318 DGRQRI
+318 DGRQRV

-329 VEAIAVDSADR
+329 VEAIAVDEDDR

-375 TASKEPLSKVL
+375 TQSKEPLSKVL

-398 MGRAYLQEENYTEAL
+398 MGHAYLQEENYEQAL
-413 KYFKLAKNFDGYSDA
+413 KYFRLAKSFEGYSDA
-428 YWEVRN
+428 FWEVRN

-441 FPVLAIIVILAA
+441 VAAVLAIAAVIVLIRGGKSL
-453 AIHMYRNWKRKKQ
+453 YRKKYANRPTTQ
-466 AGSMEQAGRKESV
+466 TGEHILLG
-479 LAAQLKYSLYFMR
+479 QLRYSLYFMR
-492 HPLDGC
+492 HPMDGC
-498 YGVKREGKA
+498 YGVKKEGKN
-507 SYLCAN
+507 SWWCAN
-513 ILLAA
+513 ILLGT
-518 FILLSIIEKYFSG
+518 FILISILEKYCSG

-541 YDLVTDIGSVLI
+541 YDLITDIGKVLV
-553 IFIGLTLCNYLV
+553 IFIGLTACNYLV
-565 VTINEGEAFFKELYC
+565 VTIHEGEGFFKDLYC
-580 AYAYCLTPFIVM
+580 AYAYCLTPYIVI
-592 KPFVVI
+592 KPFVI
-598 ISNVLTYNEVFLITF
+598 LLSNVLTYNEVFLISF
-613 ANIIMWVWVVVLVL
+613 ANIIVWTWVVILIL
-627 LTIKEINNF
+627 LTLKEINNF

-642 KAIALTA
+642 KALAITA
-649 FTVLIMALLI
+649 FTVLILTLLVC
-659 SIIYV
+659 IIYV
-664 LFKQVIDF
+664 LFSQVIDF

>member
-1 MIKSMKKKQHHHIVK
+1 MKKLRRIFAM
-16 KLLLTILCCCL
+16 LLCL
-27 ACGTVASAETPY
+27 VMMAGMTASAETPY

-54 SAYNPLS
+54 SAYNPLA
-61 AITKVGETSFV
+61 AITKVGETAFV
-72 TPVDMAISKEG
+72 SPMDMAIGKDG
-83 NLYIADSGAH
+83 NLYIADAGAH
-93 VILVS
+93 VILICS
-98 NLEGEQVA
+98 RDGEQVGS
-106 VIGEGILQTPTGVY
+106 IGEGILQTPTGVY
-120 VTEDGTVYVADKDA
+120 VTEDGTVYVADKYA

-141 KAGNVV
+141 AQGNVT

-160 NMDFKP
+160 SMDFKP
-166 IKVVANK
+166 TKVVANK

-206 YTSLSPFQMLQ
+206 YTSLSPFQMIQ
-217 RLILTDAQRAQML
+217 RVILTDAQRAQML

-242 DESGLI
+242 DDTGLI

-253 GDKDMSLKKLN
+253 GDKETSLKKLN

-284 TTGNYNNIFVADSD
+284 TTGNYNNILVADSD
-298 GYIYEYNEEG
+298 GYIYEYNEDG

-318 DGRQRI
+318 DGRQRV

-329 VEAIAVDSADR
+329 VEAIAVDEDDR

-375 TASKEPLSKVL
+375 TQSKEPLSKVL

-398 MGRAYLQEENYTEAL
+398 MGHAYLQEENYEQAL
-413 KYFKLAKNFDGYSDA
+413 KYFRLAKSFEGYSDA
-428 YWEVRN
+428 FWEVRN

-441 FPVLAIIVILAA
+441 VAAVLAIAAVIVLIRGGKSL
-453 AIHMYRNWKRKKQ
+453 YRKKYANRPTTQ
-466 AGSMEQAGRKESV
+466 TGEHILLG
-479 LAAQLKYSLYFMR
+479 QLRYSLYFMR
-492 HPLDGC
+492 HPMDGC
-498 YGVKREGKA
+498 YGVKKEGKN
-507 SYLCAN
+507 SWWCAN
-513 ILLAA
+513 ILLGT
-518 FILLSIIEKYFSG
+518 FILISILEKYCSG

-541 YDLVTDIGSVLI
+541 YDLITDIGKVLV
-553 IFIGLTLCNYLV
+553 IFIGLTACNYLV
-565 VTINEGEAFFKELYC
+565 VTIHEGEGFFKDLYC
-580 AYAYCLTPFIVM
+580 AYAYCLTPYIVI
-592 KPFVVI
+592 KPFVI
-598 ISNVLTYNEVFLITF
+598 LLSNVLTYNEVFLISF
-613 ANIIMWVWVVVLVL
+613 ANIIVWTWVVILIL
-627 LTIKEINNF
+627 LTLKEINNF

-642 KAIALTA
+642 KALAITA
-649 FTVLIMALLI
+649 FTVLILTLLVC
-659 SIIYV
+659 IIYV
-664 LFKQVIDF
+664 LFSQVIDF

>member
-1 MIKSMKKKQHHHIVK
+1 MKKLRRIFVM
-16 KLLLTILCCCL
+16 LLCL
-27 ACGTVASAETPY
+27 VMMAGMTASAETPY
-39 KTYTVDGYGYVLETQ
+39 KTYTIDGYGYVLETQ
-54 SAYNPLS
+54 SAYNPLA
-61 AITKVGETSFV
+61 AITKVGETAFV
-72 TPVDMAISKEG
+72 SPMDMAIGKEG
-83 NLYIADSGAH
+83 NLYIADAGAH
-93 VILVS
+93 VILICS
-98 NLEGEQVA
+98 REGEQVGS
-106 VIGEGILQTPTGVY
+106 IGEGILQTPTGVY

-141 KAGNVV
+141 AQGNVT

-160 NMDFKP
+160 SMDFKP
-166 IKVVANK
+166 TKVVANK

-206 YTSLSPFQMLQ
+206 YTSLSPFQMIQ
-217 RLILTDAQRAQML
+217 RVILTDAQRAQML

-242 DESGLI
+242 DDTGLI

-253 GDKDMSLKKLN
+253 GDKDTSLKKLN

-284 TTGNYNNIFVADSD
+284 TTGNYNNILVADSD
-298 GYIYEYNEEG
+298 GYIYEYNEDG

-318 DGRQRI
+318 DGRQRV

-329 VEAIAVDSADR
+329 VEAIAVDEDDR

-375 TASKEPLSKVL
+375 TQSKEPLSKVL

-398 MGRAYLQEENYTEAL
+398 MGHAYLQEENYEQAL
-413 KYFKLAKNFDGYSDA
+413 KYFRLAKSFEGYSDA
-428 YWEVRN
+428 FWEVRN

-441 FPVLAIIVILAA
+441 VAAVLAITAVVVLIRGGKSL
-453 AIHMYRNWKRKKQ
+453 YRKKYADHPATQ
-466 AGSMEQAGRKESV
+466 TGEHILWG
-479 LAAQLKYSLYFMR
+479 QLRYSLYFMR
-492 HPLDGC
+492 HPMDGC
-498 YGVKREGKA
+498 YGVKKEGKN
-507 SYLCAN
+507 SWWCAN
-513 ILLAA
+513 ILLGT
-518 FILLSIIEKYFSG
+518 FILISILEKYCSG

-541 YDLVTDIGSVLI
+541 YDLITDIGKVLV
-553 IFIGLTLCNYLV
+553 IFIGLTACNYLV
-565 VTINEGEAFFKELYC
+565 VTINEGEGFFKDLYC
-580 AYAYCLTPFIVM
+580 AYAYCLTPYIVI
-592 KPFVVI
+592 KPFVI
-598 ISNVLTYNEVFLITF
+598 LLSNVLTYNEVFLITF
-613 ANIIMWVWVVVLVL
+613 ANIIVWTWVVILIL
-627 LTIKEINNF
+627 LTLKEINNF
-636 TVGETA
+636 TVGQTA
-642 KAIALTA
+642 KALAITA
-649 FTVLIMALLI
+649 FTVLILTLLVC
-659 SIIYV
+659 IIYV
-664 LFKQVIDF
+664 LFSQVIDF

>member
-1 MIKSMKKKQHHHIVK
+1 MKKLRRIFAM
-16 KLLLTILCCCL
+16 LLCL
-27 ACGTVASAETPY
+27 VMMAGMTASAETPY

-54 SAYNPLS
+54 SAYNPLA
-61 AITKVGETSFV
+61 AITKVGETAFV
-72 TPVDMAISKEG
+72 SPMDMAIGKDG
-83 NLYIADSGAH
+83 NLYIADAGAH
-93 VILVS
+93 VILICS
-98 NLEGEQVA
+98 RDGEQVGS
-106 VIGEGILQTPTGVY
+106 IGEGVLQTPTGVY

-141 KAGNVV
+141 AQGNVT

-160 NMDFKP
+160 SMDFKP
-166 IKVVANK
+166 TKVVANK

-206 YTSLSPFQMLQ
+206 YTSLSPFQMIQ
-217 RLILTDAQRAQML
+217 RVILTDAQRAQML

-242 DESGLI
+242 DDTGLI

-253 GDKDMSLKKLN
+253 GDKETSLKKLN

-284 TTGNYNNIFVADSD
+284 TTGNYNNILVADSD
-298 GYIYEYNEEG
+298 GYIYEYNEDG

-318 DGRQRI
+318 DGRQRV

-329 VEAIAVDSADR
+329 VEAIAVDEDDR

-375 TASKEPLSKVL
+375 TQSKEPLSKVL

-398 MGRAYLQEENYTEAL
+398 MGHAYLQEENYEQAL
-413 KYFKLAKNFDGYSDA
+413 KYFRLAKSFEGYSDA
-428 YWEVRN
+428 FWEVRN

-441 FPVLAIIVILAA
+441 VAAVLAIAAVIVLIRGSKSL
-453 AIHMYRNWKRKKQ
+453 YRKKYANRPTTQ
-466 AGSMEQAGRKESV
+466 TGEHILLG
-479 LAAQLKYSLYFMR
+479 QLRYSLYFMR
-492 HPLDGC
+492 HPMDGC
-498 YGVKREGKA
+498 YGVKKEGKN
-507 SYLCAN
+507 SWWCAN
-513 ILLAA
+513 ILLGT
-518 FILLSIIEKYFSG
+518 FILISILEKYCSG

-541 YDLVTDIGSVLI
+541 YDLITDIGKVLV
-553 IFIGLTLCNYLV
+553 IFIGLTACNYLV
-565 VTINEGEAFFKELYC
+565 VTIHEGEGFFKDLYC
-580 AYAYCLTPFIVM
+580 AYAYCLTPYIVI
-592 KPFVVI
+592 KPFVI
-598 ISNVLTYNEVFLITF
+598 LLSNVLTYNEVFLISF
-613 ANIIMWVWVVVLVL
+613 ANIIVWTWVVILIL
-627 LTIKEINNF
+627 LTLKEINNF

-642 KAIALTA
+642 KALAITA
-649 FTVLIMALLI
+649 FTVLILTLLVC
-659 SIIYV
+659 IIYV
-664 LFKQVIDF
+664 LFSQVIDF

>member
-1 MIKSMKKKQHHHIVK
+1 MKKLRRIFAM
-16 KLLLTILCCCL
+16 LLCL
-27 ACGTVASAETPY
+27 VMMAGMTVSAETPY
-39 KTYTVDGYGYVLETQ
+39 KTYTIDGYGYVLETQ
-54 SAYNPLS
+54 SAYNPLA
-61 AITKVGETSFV
+61 AITKVGETAFV
-72 TPVDMAISKEG
+72 SPMDMAIGKEG
-83 NLYIADSGAH
+83 NLYIADAGAH
-93 VILVS
+93 VILICS
-98 NLEGEQVA
+98 REGEQVGS
-106 VIGEGILQTPTGVY
+106 IGEGILQTPTGVY

-141 KAGNVV
+141 AQGNVT

-160 NMDFKP
+160 SMDFKP
-166 IKVVANK
+166 TKVVANK

-206 YTSLSPFQMLQ
+206 YTSLSPFQMIQ
-217 RLILTDAQRAQML
+217 RVILTDAQRAQML

-242 DESGLI
+242 DDTGLI

-253 GDKDMSLKKLN
+253 GDKDTSLKKLN

-284 TTGNYNNIFVADSD
+284 TTGNYNNILVADSD
-298 GYIYEYNEEG
+298 GYIYEYNEDG

-318 DGRQRI
+318 DGRQRV

-329 VEAIAVDSADR
+329 VEAIAVDEDDR

-375 TASKEPLSKVL
+375 TQSKEPLSKVL

-398 MGRAYLQEENYTEAL
+398 MGHAYLQEENYEQAL
-413 KYFKLAKNFDGYSDA
+413 KYFRLAKSFEGYSDA
-428 YWEVRN
+428 FWEVRN

-441 FPVLAIIVILAA
+441 VAAVLAITAVVVLIRGGKSL
-453 AIHMYRNWKRKKQ
+453 YRKKYADHPATQ
-466 AGSMEQAGRKESV
+466 TGEHILWG
-479 LAAQLKYSLYFMR
+479 QLRYSLYFMR
-492 HPLDGC
+492 HPMDGC
-498 YGVKREGKA
+498 YGVKKEGKN
-507 SYLCAN
+507 SWWCAN
-513 ILLAA
+513 ILLGT
-518 FILLSIIEKYFSG
+518 FILISILEKYCSG

-541 YDLVTDIGSVLI
+541 YDLITDIGKVLV
-553 IFIGLTLCNYLV
+553 IFIGLTACNYLV
-565 VTINEGEAFFKELYC
+565 VTINEGEGFFKDLYC
-580 AYAYCLTPFIVM
+580 AYAYCLTPYIVI
-592 KPFVVI
+592 KPFVI
-598 ISNVLTYNEVFLITF
+598 LLSNVLTYNEVFLITF
-613 ANIIMWVWVVVLVL
+613 ANIIVWTWVVILIL
-627 LTIKEINNF
+627 LTLKEINNF

-642 KAIALTA
+642 KALAITA
-649 FTVLIMALLI
+649 FTVLILTLLVC
-659 SIIYV
+659 IIYV
-664 LFKQVIDF
+664 LFSQVIDF

>member
-1 MIKSMKKKQHHHIVK
+1 MKKLRRIFAM
-16 KLLLTILCCCL
+16 LLCL
-27 ACGTVASAETPY
+27 VMMAGMTVSAETPY
-39 KTYTVDGYGYVLETQ
+39 KTYTIDGYGYVLETQ
-54 SAYNPLS
+54 SAYNPLA
-61 AITKVGETSFV
+61 AITKVGETAFV
-72 TPVDMAISKEG
+72 SPMDMAIGKEG
-83 NLYIADSGAH
+83 NLYIADAGAH
-93 VILVS
+93 VILICS
-98 NLEGEQVA
+98 REGEQVGS
-106 VIGEGILQTPTGVY
+106 IGEGILQTPTGVY

-141 KAGNVV
+141 AQGNVT

-160 NMDFKP
+160 SMDFKP
-166 IKVVANK
+166 TKVVANK

-206 YTSLSPFQMLQ
+206 YTSLSPFQMIQ
-217 RLILTDAQRAQML
+217 RVILTDAQRAQML

-242 DESGLI
+242 DDTGLI

-253 GDKDMSLKKLN
+253 GDKDTSLKKLN

-284 TTGNYNNIFVADSD
+284 STGNYNNILVADSD
-298 GYIYEYNEEG
+298 GYIYEYNEDG

-318 DGRQRI
+318 DGRQRV

-329 VEAIAVDSADR
+329 VEAIAVDEDDR

-375 TASKEPLSKVL
+375 TQSKEPLSKVL

-398 MGRAYLQEENYTEAL
+398 MGHAYLQEENYEQAL
-413 KYFKLAKNFDGYSDA
+413 KYFRLAKSFEGYSDA
-428 YWEVRN
+428 FWEVRN

-441 FPVLAIIVILAA
+441 VAAVLAIAAVIVLIRGGKSL
-453 AIHMYRNWKRKKQ
+453 YRKKYANRPTTQ
-466 AGSMEQAGRKESV
+466 TGEHILLG
-479 LAAQLKYSLYFMR
+479 QLRYSLYFMR
-492 HPLDGC
+492 HPMDGC
-498 YGVKREGKA
+498 YGVKKEGKN
-507 SYLCAN
+507 SWWCAN
-513 ILLAA
+513 ILLGT
-518 FILLSIIEKYFSG
+518 FILISILEKYCSG

-541 YDLVTDIGSVLI
+541 YDLITDIGKVLV
-553 IFIGLTLCNYLV
+553 IFIGLTACNYLV
-565 VTINEGEAFFKELYC
+565 VTIHEGEGFFKDLYC
-580 AYAYCLTPFIVM
+580 AYAYCLTPYIVI
-592 KPFVVI
+592 KPFVI
-598 ISNVLTYNEVFLITF
+598 LLSNVLTYNEVFLISF
-613 ANIIMWVWVVVLVL
+613 ANIIVWTWVVILIL
-627 LTIKEINNF
+627 LTLKEINNF

-642 KAIALTA
+642 KALAITA
-649 FTVLIMALLI
+649 FTVLILTLLVC
-659 SIIYV
+659 IIYV
-664 LFKQVIDF
+664 LFSQVIDF

>member
-1 MIKSMKKKQHHHIVK
+1 MKKLRRIFAM
-16 KLLLTILCCCL
+16 LLCL
-27 ACGTVASAETPY
+27 VMMAGMTASAETPY

-54 SAYNPLS
+54 SAYNPLA
-61 AITKVGETSFV
+61 AITKVGETAFV
-72 TPVDMAISKEG
+72 SPMDMAIGKDG
-83 NLYIADSGAH
+83 NLYIADAGAH
-93 VILVS
+93 VILICS
-98 NLEGEQVA
+98 RDGEQIGS
-106 VIGEGILQTPTGVY
+106 IGEGILQTPTGVY

-134 KKVFVFD
+134 KKVVVFD
-141 KAGNVV
+141 TQGNVT

-160 NMDFKP
+160 SMDFKP
-166 IKVVANK
+166 TKVVANK

-206 YTSLSPFQMLQ
+206 YTSLSPFQMIQ
-217 RLILTDAQRAQML
+217 RVILTDAQRAQML

-242 DESGLI
+242 DDTGLI

-253 GDKDMSLKKLN
+253 GDKETSLKKLN

-284 TTGNYNNIFVADSD
+284 TTGNYNNILVADSD
-298 GYIYEYNEEG
+298 GYIYEYNEDG

-318 DGRQRI
+318 DGRQRV

-329 VEAIAVDSADR
+329 VEAIAVDEDDR

-375 TASKEPLSKVL
+375 TQSKEPLSKVL

-398 MGRAYLQEENYTEAL
+398 MGHAYLQEENYEQAL
-413 KYFKLAKNFDGYSDA
+413 KYFRLAKSFEGYSDA
-428 YWEVRN
+428 FWEVRN

-441 FPVLAIIVILAA
+441 VAAVLAIAAVIVLIRGGKSL
-453 AIHMYRNWKRKKQ
+453 YRKKYANHPTTQ
-466 AGSMEQAGRKESV
+466 TGEHILLG
-479 LAAQLKYSLYFMR
+479 QLRYSLYFMR
-492 HPLDGC
+492 HPMDGC
-498 YGVKREGKA
+498 YGVKKEGKN
-507 SYLCAN
+507 SWWCAN
-513 ILLAA
+513 ILLGT
-518 FILLSIIEKYFSG
+518 FILFSILEKYCSG

-541 YDLVTDIGSVLI
+541 YDLITDIGKVLV
-553 IFIGLTLCNYLV
+553 IFIGLTACNYLV
-565 VTINEGEAFFKELYC
+565 VTIHEGEGFFKDLYC
-580 AYAYCLTPFIVM
+580 AYAYCLTPYIVI
-592 KPFVVI
+592 KPFVI
-598 ISNVLTYNEVFLITF
+598 LLSNVLTYNEVFLISF
-613 ANIIMWVWVVVLVL
+613 ANIIVWTWVVILIL
-627 LTIKEINNF
+627 LTLKEINNF

-642 KAIALTA
+642 KALAITA
-649 FTVLIMALLI
+649 FTVLILTLLVC
-659 SIIYV
+659 IIYV
-664 LFKQVIDF
+664 LFSQVIDF

>member
-1 MIKSMKKKQHHHIVK
+1 MKKLRRIFAM
-16 KLLLTILCCCL
+16 LLCL
-27 ACGTVASAETPY
+27 VMMAGMTASAETPY

-54 SAYNPLS
+54 SAYNPLA
-61 AITKVGETSFV
+61 AITKVGETAFV
-72 TPVDMAISKEG
+72 SPMDMAIGKDG
-83 NLYIADSGAH
+83 NLYIADAGAH
-93 VILVS
+93 VILICS
-98 NLEGEQVA
+98 RDGEQVGS
-106 VIGEGILQTPTGVY
+106 IGEGVLQTPTGVY
-120 VTEDGTVYVADKDA
+120 VTEDGTVYAADKDA

-141 KAGNVV
+141 AQGNVT

-160 NMDFKP
+160 SMDFKP
-166 IKVVANK
+166 TKVVANK

-206 YTSLSPFQMLQ
+206 YTSLSPFQMIQ
-217 RLILTDAQRAQML
+217 RVILTDTQRAQML

-242 DESGLI
+242 DDTGLI

-253 GDKDMSLKKLN
+253 GDKETSLKKLN

-284 TTGNYNNIFVADSD
+284 TTGNYNNILVADSD
-298 GYIYEYNEEG
+298 GYIYEYNEDG

-318 DGRQRI
+318 DGRQRV

-329 VEAIAVDSADR
+329 VEAIAVDEDDR

-375 TASKEPLSKVL
+375 TQSKEPLSKVL

-398 MGRAYLQEENYTEAL
+398 MGHAYLQEENYEQAL
-413 KYFKLAKNFDGYSDA
+413 KYFRLAKSFEGYSDA
-428 YWEVRN
+428 FWEVRN

-441 FPVLAIIVILAA
+441 VAAVLAIAAVIVLIRGGKSL
-453 AIHMYRNWKRKKQ
+453 YRKKYANRPTTQ
-466 AGSMEQAGRKESV
+466 TGEHILLG
-479 LAAQLKYSLYFMR
+479 QLRYSLYFMR
-492 HPLDGC
+492 HPMDGC
-498 YGVKREGKA
+498 YGVKKEGKN
-507 SYLCAN
+507 SWWCAN
-513 ILLAA
+513 ILLGT
-518 FILLSIIEKYFSG
+518 FILISILEKYCSG

-541 YDLVTDIGSVLI
+541 YDLITDIGKVLV
-553 IFIGLTLCNYLV
+553 IFIGLTACNYLV
-565 VTINEGEAFFKELYC
+565 VTIHEGEGFFKDLYC
-580 AYAYCLTPFIVM
+580 AYAYCLTPYIVI
-592 KPFVVI
+592 KPFVI
-598 ISNVLTYNEVFLITF
+598 LLSNVLTYNEVFLISF
-613 ANIIMWVWVVVLVL
+613 ANIIVWTWVVILIL
-627 LTIKEINNF
+627 LTLKEINNF

-642 KAIALTA
+642 KALAITA
-649 FTVLIMALLI
+649 FTVLILTLLVC
-659 SIIYV
+659 IIYV
-664 LFKQVIDF
+664 LFSQVIDF

>member
-1 MIKSMKKKQHHHIVK
+1 MKKLRRIFAM
-16 KLLLTILCCCL
+16 LLCL
-27 ACGTVASAETPY
+27 VMMAGMTASAETPY

-54 SAYNPLS
+54 SAYNPLA
-61 AITKVGETSFV
+61 AITKVGETAFV
-72 TPVDMAISKEG
+72 SPMDMAIGKEG
-83 NLYIADSGAH
+83 NLYIADAGAH
-93 VILVS
+93 VILICS
-98 NLEGEQVA
+98 RDGEQVGS
-106 VIGEGILQTPTGVY
+106 IGEGVLQTPTGVY

-141 KAGNVV
+141 AQGNVT

-160 NMDFKP
+160 SMDFKP
-166 IKVVANK
+166 TKVVANK

-206 YTSLSPFQMLQ
+206 YTSLSPFQMIQ
-217 RLILTDAQRAQML
+217 RVILTDAQRAQML

-242 DESGLI
+242 DDTGLI

-253 GDKDMSLKKLN
+253 GDKETSLKKLN

-284 TTGNYNNIFVADSD
+284 TTGNYNNILVADSD
-298 GYIYEYNEEG
+298 GYIYEYNEDG

-318 DGRQRI
+318 DGRQRV

-329 VEAIAVDSADR
+329 VEAIAVDEDDR

-375 TASKEPLSKVL
+375 TQSKEPLSKVL

-398 MGRAYLQEENYTEAL
+398 MGHAYLQEENYEQAL
-413 KYFKLAKNFDGYSDA
+413 KYFRLAKSFEGYSDA
-428 YWEVRN
+428 FWEVRN

-441 FPVLAIIVILAA
+441 VAAVLAIAAVIVLIRGGKSL
-453 AIHMYRNWKRKKQ
+453 YRKKYANRPTTQ
-466 AGSMEQAGRKESV
+466 TGEHILLG
-479 LAAQLKYSLYFMR
+479 QLRYSLYFMR
-492 HPLDGC
+492 HPMDGC
-498 YGVKREGKA
+498 YGVKKEGKN
-507 SYLCAN
+507 SWWCAN
-513 ILLAA
+513 ILLGT
-518 FILLSIIEKYFSG
+518 FILISILEKYCSG

-541 YDLVTDIGSVLI
+541 YDLITDIGKVLV
-553 IFIGLTLCNYLV
+553 IFIGLTACNYLV
-565 VTINEGEAFFKELYC
+565 VTIHEGEGFFKDLYC
-580 AYAYCLTPFIVM
+580 AYAYCLTPYIVI
-592 KPFVVI
+592 KPFVI
-598 ISNVLTYNEVFLITF
+598 LLSNVLTYNEVFLISF
-613 ANIIMWVWVVVLVL
+613 ANIIVWTWVVILIL
-627 LTIKEINNF
+627 LTLKEINNF

-642 KAIALTA
+642 KALAITA
-649 FTVLIMALLI
+649 FTVLILTLLVC
-659 SIIYV
+659 IIYV
-664 LFKQVIDF
+664 LFSQVIDF

>member
-1 MIKSMKKKQHHHIVK
+1 MKKLRRIFVM
-16 KLLLTILCCCL
+16 LLCL
-27 ACGTVASAETPY
+27 VMMAGMTASAETPY
-39 KTYTVDGYGYVLETQ
+39 KTYTIDGYGYVLETQ
-54 SAYNPLS
+54 SAYNPLA
-61 AITKVGETSFV
+61 AITKVGETAFV
-72 TPVDMAISKEG
+72 SPMDMAIGKEG
-83 NLYIADSGAH
+83 NLYIADAGAH
-93 VILVS
+93 VILICS
-98 NLEGEQVA
+98 REGEQVGS
-106 VIGEGILQTPTGVY
+106 IGEGILQTPTGVY

-141 KAGNVV
+141 AQGNVT

-160 NMDFKP
+160 SMDFKP
-166 IKVVANK
+166 TKVVANK

-206 YTSLSPFQMLQ
+206 YTSLSPFQMIQ
-217 RLILTDAQRAQML
+217 RVILTDAQRAQML

-242 DESGLI
+242 DDTGLI

-253 GDKDMSLKKLN
+253 GDKDTSLKKLN

-284 TTGNYNNIFVADSD
+284 STGNYNNILVADSD
-298 GYIYEYNEEG
+298 GYIYEYNEDG

-318 DGRQRI
+318 DGRQRV

-329 VEAIAVDSADR
+329 VEAIAVDEDDR

-375 TASKEPLSKVL
+375 TQSKEPLSKVL

-398 MGRAYLQEENYTEAL
+398 MGHAYLQEENYEQAL
-413 KYFKLAKNFDGYSDA
+413 KYFRLAKSFEGYSDA
-428 YWEVRN
+428 FWEVRN

-441 FPVLAIIVILAA
+441 VAAVLAITAVVVLIRGGKSL
-453 AIHMYRNWKRKKQ
+453 YRKKYADHPATQ
-466 AGSMEQAGRKESV
+466 TGEHILWG
-479 LAAQLKYSLYFMR
+479 QLRYSLYFMR
-492 HPLDGC
+492 HPMDGC
-498 YGVKREGKA
+498 YGVKKEGKN
-507 SYLCAN
+507 SWWCAN
-513 ILLAA
+513 ILLGT
-518 FILLSIIEKYFSG
+518 FILISILEKYCSG

-541 YDLVTDIGSVLI
+541 YDLITDIGKVLV
-553 IFIGLTLCNYLV
+553 IFIGLTACNYLV
-565 VTINEGEAFFKELYC
+565 VTINEGEGFFKDLYC
-580 AYAYCLTPFIVM
+580 AYAYCLTPYIVI
-592 KPFVVI
+592 KPFVI
-598 ISNVLTYNEVFLITF
+598 LLSNVLTYNEVFLITF
-613 ANIIMWVWVVVLVL
+613 ANIIVWTWVVILIL
-627 LTIKEINNF
+627 LTLKEINNF

-642 KAIALTA
+642 KALAITA
-649 FTVLIMALLI
+649 FTVLILTLLVC
-659 SIIYV
+659 IIYV
-664 LFKQVIDF
+664 LFSQVIDF

>member
-1 MIKSMKKKQHHHIVK
+1 MKKLRRIFAM
-16 KLLLTILCCCL
+16 LLCL
-27 ACGTVASAETPY
+27 VMMAGMTASAETPY

-54 SAYNPLS
+54 SAYNPLA
-61 AITKVGETSFV
+61 AITKVGETAFV
-72 TPVDMAISKEG
+72 APMDMAIGKDS
-83 NLYIADSGAH
+83 NLYIADAGAH
-93 VILVS
+93 VILICS
-98 NLEGEQVA
+98 RDGEQVGS
-106 VIGEGILQTPTGVY
+106 IGEGILQTPTGVY

-141 KAGNVV
+141 AQGNVT

-160 NMDFKP
+160 SMDFKP
-166 IKVVANK
+166 TKVVANK

-206 YTSLSPFQMLQ
+206 YTSLSPFQMIQ
-217 RLILTDAQRAQML
+217 RVILTDAQRAQML

-242 DESGLI
+242 DDTGLI

-253 GDKDMSLKKLN
+253 GDKETSLKKLN

-284 TTGNYNNIFVADSD
+284 TTGNYNNILVADSD
-298 GYIYEYNEEG
+298 GYIYEYNEDG

-318 DGRQRI
+318 DGRQRV

-329 VEAIAVDSADR
+329 VEAIAVDEDDR

-359 TNLLHESLYLF
+359 TNLLHEALYLF

-375 TASKEPLSKVL
+375 TQSKEPLSKVL

-398 MGRAYLQEENYTEAL
+398 MGHAYLQEENYEQAL
-413 KYFKLAKNFDGYSDA
+413 KYFRLAKSFEGYSDA
-428 YWEVRN
+428 FWEVRN

-441 FPVLAIIVILAA
+441 VAAVLAIAAVIVLIRGGKSL
-453 AIHMYRNWKRKKQ
+453 YRKKYANRPTTQ
-466 AGSMEQAGRKESV
+466 TGEHILLG
-479 LAAQLKYSLYFMR
+479 QLRYSLYFMR
-492 HPLDGC
+492 HPMDGC
-498 YGVKREGKA
+498 YGVKKEGKN
-507 SYLCAN
+507 SWWCAN
-513 ILLAA
+513 ILLGT
-518 FILLSIIEKYFSG
+518 FILISILEKYCSG

-541 YDLVTDIGSVLI
+541 YDLITDIGKVLV
-553 IFIGLTLCNYLV
+553 IFIGLTACNYLV
-565 VTINEGEAFFKELYC
+565 VTIHEGEGFCKDLYC
-580 AYAYCLTPFIVM
+580 AYAYCLTPYIVI
-592 KPFVVI
+592 KPFVI
-598 ISNVLTYNEVFLITF
+598 LLSNVLTYNEVFLISF
-613 ANIIMWVWVVVLVL
+613 ANIIVWTWVVILIL
-627 LTIKEINNF
+627 LTLKEINNF

-642 KAIALTA
+642 KALAITA
-649 FTVLIMALLI
+649 FTVLILTLLVC
-659 SIIYV
+659 IIYV
-664 LFKQVIDF
+664 LFSQVIDF

>member
-1 MIKSMKKKQHHHIVK
+1 MKKLRRIFAM
-16 KLLLTILCCCL
+16 LLCL
-27 ACGTVASAETPY
+27 VMMAGMTASAETPY

-54 SAYNPLS
+54 SAYNPLA
-61 AITKVGETSFV
+61 AITKVGETAFV
-72 TPVDMAISKEG
+72 SPMDMAIGKDG
-83 NLYIADSGAH
+83 NLYIADAGAH
-93 VILVS
+93 VILICS
-98 NLEGEQVA
+98 RDGEQVGT
-106 VIGEGILQTPTGVY
+106 IGEGILQTPTGVY

-141 KAGNVV
+141 AQGNVT

-160 NMDFKP
+160 SMDFKP
-166 IKVVANK
+166 TKVVANK

-191 SPVEGGSFLGYFGTN
+191 SPVEGGSFLGYFGAN
-206 YTSLSPFQMLQ
+206 YTSLSPFQMIQ
-217 RLILTDAQRAQML
+217 RVILTDAQRAQML

-242 DESGLI
+242 DDTGLI

-253 GDKDMSLKKLN
+253 GDKETSLKKLN

-284 TTGNYNNIFVADSD
+284 TTGNYNNILVADSD
-298 GYIYEYNEEG
+298 GYIYEYNEDG

-318 DGRQRI
+318 DGRQRV

-329 VEAIAVDSADR
+329 VEAIAVDEDDR

-375 TASKEPLSKVL
+375 TQSKEPLSKVL

-398 MGRAYLQEENYTEAL
+398 MGHAYLQEENYEQAL
-413 KYFKLAKNFDGYSDA
+413 KYFRLAKSFEGYSDA
-428 YWEVRN
+428 FWEVRN

-441 FPVLAIIVILAA
+441 VAAVLAIAAVIVLIRGGKSL
-453 AIHMYRNWKRKKQ
+453 YRKKYANRPTTQ
-466 AGSMEQAGRKESV
+466 TGEHILLG
-479 LAAQLKYSLYFMR
+479 QLRYSLYFMR
-492 HPLDGC
+492 HPMDGC
-498 YGVKREGKA
+498 YGVKKEGKN
-507 SYLCAN
+507 SWWCAN
-513 ILLAA
+513 ILLGT
-518 FILLSIIEKYFSG
+518 FILISILEKYCSG

-541 YDLVTDIGSVLI
+541 YDLITDIGKVLV
-553 IFIGLTLCNYLV
+553 IFIGLTACNYLV
-565 VTINEGEAFFKELYC
+565 VTIHEGEGFFKDLYC
-580 AYAYCLTPFIVM
+580 AYAYCLTPYIVI
-592 KPFVVI
+592 KPFVI
-598 ISNVLTYNEVFLITF
+598 LLSNVLTYNEVFLISF
-613 ANIIMWVWVVVLVL
+613 ANIIVWTWVVILIL
-627 LTIKEINNF
+627 LTLKEINNF

-642 KAIALTA
+642 KALAITA
-649 FTVLIMALLI
+649 FTVLILTLLVC
-659 SIIYV
+659 IIYV
-664 LFKQVIDF
+664 LFSQVIDF

>member
-1 MIKSMKKKQHHHIVK
+1 MKKLRRIFAM
-16 KLLLTILCCCL
+16 LLCL
-27 ACGTVASAETPY
+27 VMMAGMTASAETPY

-54 SAYNPLS
+54 SAYNPLA
-61 AITKVGETSFV
+61 AITKVGETAFV
-72 TPVDMAISKEG
+72 SPMDMAIGKDG
-83 NLYIADSGAH
+83 NLYIADAGAH
-93 VILVS
+93 VILICS
-98 NLEGEQVA
+98 RDGEQVGS
-106 VIGEGILQTPTGVY
+106 IGEGVLQTPTGVY

-141 KAGNVV
+141 AQGNVT

-160 NMDFKP
+160 SMDFKP
-166 IKVVANK
+166 TKVVANK

-206 YTSLSPFQMLQ
+206 YTSLSPFQMIQ
-217 RLILTDAQRAQML
+217 RVILTDAQRAQML

-242 DESGLI
+242 DDTGLI

-253 GDKDMSLKKLN
+253 GDKETSLKKLN

-284 TTGNYNNIFVADSD
+284 TTGNYNNILVADSD
-298 GYIYEYNEEG
+298 GYIYEYNEDG

-318 DGRQRI
+318 DGRQRV

-329 VEAIAVDSADR
+329 VEAIAVDEDDR

-375 TASKEPLSKVL
+375 TQSKEPLSKVL

-398 MGRAYLQEENYTEAL
+398 MGHAYLQEENYEQAL
-413 KYFKLAKNFDGYSDA
+413 KYFRLAKSFEGYSDA
-428 YWEVRN
+428 FWEVRN

-441 FPVLAIIVILAA
+441 VAAVLAIAAVIVLIRCGKSL
-453 AIHMYRNWKRKKQ
+453 YRKKYANRPTTQ
-466 AGSMEQAGRKESV
+466 TGEHILLG
-479 LAAQLKYSLYFMR
+479 QLRYSLYFMR
-492 HPLDGC
+492 HPMDGC
-498 YGVKREGKA
+498 YGVKKEGKN
-507 SYLCAN
+507 SWWCAN
-513 ILLAA
+513 ILLGT
-518 FILLSIIEKYFSG
+518 FILFSILEKYCSG

-541 YDLVTDIGSVLI
+541 YDLITDIGKVLV
-553 IFIGLTLCNYLV
+553 IFIGLTACNYLV
-565 VTINEGEAFFKELYC
+565 VTIHEGEGFFKDLYC
-580 AYAYCLTPFIVM
+580 AYAYCLTPYIVI
-592 KPFVVI
+592 KPFVI
-598 ISNVLTYNEVFLITF
+598 LLSNVLTYNEVFLISF
-613 ANIIMWVWVVVLVL
+613 ANIIVWTWVVILIL
-627 LTIKEINNF
+627 LTLKEINNF

-642 KAIALTA
+642 KALAITA
-649 FTVLIMALLI
+649 FTVLILTLLVC
-659 SIIYV
+659 IIYV
-664 LFKQVIDF
+664 LFSQVIDF

>member
-1 MIKSMKKKQHHHIVK
+1 MKKLRRIFAM
-16 KLLLTILCCCL
+16 LLCL
-27 ACGTVASAETPY
+27 VMMAGMTASAETPY

-54 SAYNPLS
+54 SAYNPLA
-61 AITKVGETSFV
+61 AITKVGETAFV
-72 TPVDMAISKEG
+72 SPMDMAIGKDG
-83 NLYIADSGAH
+83 NLYIADAGAH
-93 VILVS
+93 VILICS
-98 NLEGEQVA
+98 RDGEQVGS
-106 VIGEGILQTPTGVY
+106 IGEGVLQTPTGVY
-120 VTEDGTVYVADKDA
+120 VTEDGTVYAADKDA

-141 KAGNVV
+141 AQGNVT

-160 NMDFKP
+160 SMDFKP
-166 IKVVANK
+166 TKVVANK

-206 YTSLSPFQMLQ
+206 YTSLSPFQMIQ
-217 RLILTDAQRAQML
+217 RVILTDAQRAQML

-242 DESGLI
+242 DDTGLI

-253 GDKDMSLKKLN
+253 GDKETSLKKLN

-284 TTGNYNNIFVADSD
+284 TTGNYNNILVADSD
-298 GYIYEYNEEG
+298 GYIYEYNEDG

-318 DGRQRI
+318 DGRQRV

-329 VEAIAVDSADR
+329 VEAIAVDEDDR

-359 TNLLHESLYLF
+359 TNLLHEALYLF

-375 TASKEPLSKVL
+375 TQSKEPLSKVL

-398 MGRAYLQEENYTEAL
+398 MGHAYLQEENYEQAL
-413 KYFKLAKNFDGYSDA
+413 KYFRLAKSFEGYSDA
-428 YWEVRN
+428 FWEVRN

-441 FPVLAIIVILAA
+441 VAAVLAIAAVIVLIRGGKSL
-453 AIHMYRNWKRKKQ
+453 YRKKYANRPTTQ
-466 AGSMEQAGRKESV
+466 TGEHILLG
-479 LAAQLKYSLYFMR
+479 QLRYSLYFMR
-492 HPLDGC
+492 HPMDGC
-498 YGVKREGKA
+498 YGVKKEGKN
-507 SYLCAN
+507 SWWCAN
-513 ILLAA
+513 ILLGT
-518 FILLSIIEKYFSG
+518 FILISILEKYCSG

-541 YDLVTDIGSVLI
+541 YDLITDIGKVLV
-553 IFIGLTLCNYLV
+553 IFIGLTACNYLV
-565 VTINEGEAFFKELYC
+565 VTIHEGEGFFKDLYC
-580 AYAYCLTPFIVM
+580 AYAYCLTPYIVI
-592 KPFVVI
+592 KPFVI
-598 ISNVLTYNEVFLITF
+598 LLSNVLTYNEVFLISF
-613 ANIIMWVWVVVLVL
+613 ANIIVWTWVVILIL
-627 LTIKEINNF
+627 LTLKEINNF

-642 KAIALTA
+642 KALAITA
-649 FTVLIMALLI
+649 FTVLILTLLVC
-659 SIIYV
+659 IIYV
-664 LFKQVIDF
+664 LFSQVIDF

>member
-1 MIKSMKKKQHHHIVK
+1 MKKLRRIFAM
-16 KLLLTILCCCL
+16 LLCL
-27 ACGTVASAETPY
+27 VMMAGMTASAETPY

-54 SAYNPLS
+54 SAYNPLA
-61 AITKVGETSFV
+61 AITKIGETAFV
-72 TPVDMAISKEG
+72 SPMDMAIGKDG
-83 NLYIADSGAH
+83 NLYIADAGAH
-93 VILVS
+93 VILICS
-98 NLEGEQVA
+98 RDGEQVGS
-106 VIGEGILQTPTGVY
+106 IGEGILQTPTGVY

-141 KAGNVV
+141 AQGNVT

-160 NMDFKP
+160 SMDFKP
-166 IKVVANK
+166 TKVVANK

-206 YTSLSPFQMLQ
+206 YTSLSPFQMIQ
-217 RLILTDAQRAQML
+217 RVILTDAQRAQML

-242 DESGLI
+242 DDTGLI

-253 GDKDMSLKKLN
+253 GDKETSLKKLN

-284 TTGNYNNIFVADSD
+284 TTGNYNNILVADSD
-298 GYIYEYNEEG
+298 GYIYEYNEDG

-318 DGRQRI
+318 DGRQRV

-329 VEAIAVDSADR
+329 VEAIAVDEDDR

-375 TASKEPLSKVL
+375 TQSKEPLSKVL

-398 MGRAYLQEENYTEAL
+398 MGHAYLQEENYEQAL
-413 KYFKLAKNFDGYSDA
+413 KYFRLAKSFEGYSDA
-428 YWEVRN
+428 FWEVRN

-441 FPVLAIIVILAA
+441 VAAVLAIAAVIVLIRGGKSL
-453 AIHMYRNWKRKKQ
+453 YRKKYANRPTTQ
-466 AGSMEQAGRKESV
+466 TGEHILLG
-479 LAAQLKYSLYFMR
+479 QLRYSLYFMR
-492 HPLDGC
+492 HPMDGC
-498 YGVKREGKA
+498 YGVKKEGKN
-507 SYLCAN
+507 SWWCAN
-513 ILLAA
+513 ILLGT
-518 FILLSIIEKYFSG
+518 FILISILEKYCSG

-541 YDLVTDIGSVLI
+541 YDLITDIGKVLV
-553 IFIGLTLCNYLV
+553 IFIGLTACNYLV
-565 VTINEGEAFFKELYC
+565 VTIHEGEGFFKDLYC
-580 AYAYCLTPFIVM
+580 AYAYCLTPYIVI
-592 KPFVVI
+592 KPFVI
-598 ISNVLTYNEVFLITF
+598 LLSNVLTYNEVFLISF
-613 ANIIMWVWVVVLVL
+613 ANIIVWTWVVILIL
-627 LTIKEINNF
+627 LTLKEINNF

-642 KAIALTA
+642 KALAITA
-649 FTVLIMALLI
+649 FTVLILTLLVC
-659 SIIYV
+659 IIYV
-664 LFKQVIDF
+664 LFSQVIDF